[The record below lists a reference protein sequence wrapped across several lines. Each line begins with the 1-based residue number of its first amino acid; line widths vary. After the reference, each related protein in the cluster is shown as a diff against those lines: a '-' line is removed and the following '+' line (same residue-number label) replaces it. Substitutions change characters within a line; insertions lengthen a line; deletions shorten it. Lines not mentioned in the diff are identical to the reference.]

1 MNKQT
6 DVKSGE
12 LRTGAQA
19 AAEKV
24 ELHEMTIA
32 QRELWLGENISK
44 ELSFNIWGYGQV
56 DGPLDV
62 KLLRQAI
69 DAIVEETPALQA
81 HFVEKDGELY
91 QYRAPRTHEPL
102 FTLDLSK
109 EPDPLQAAR
118 RWMVADAALP
128 RRATGEEP
136 FSFYVITLAPQRYV
150 LYRRFHHM
158 ITDGR
163 SAEEVMRR
171 IAAYYNALA
180 SGGVIPEF
188 ANCNF
193 SLLYENDIKYRDS
206 SRFSSDQ
213 AFWREYTAAA
223 PQSLSRRA
231 ILTPDAAMNR
241 NTQLLEKEALDQL
254 QQQADNIGVHRAHI
268 LAAAVALC
276 FYSLT
281 GSEYLN
287 FSMPVTGTRERNSI
301 GMTSNV
307 VPLIIK
313 VEPQLSLAE
322 FIQKVAAEI
331 AKVVRHQLYR
341 GEDIRRDNG
350 ATDSAWFGPSINI
363 VSFDHGD
370 PFWGC
375 RTRWYYGGNIPSGD
389 LQIMLYEDQQANEL
403 DVTFSD
409 ADYANSL
416 GDLDVLQRRFQF
428 ILRALNASTAGTI
441 EALDRQVAAL
451 ADAEAGGSFYTNR
464 RQPPAGGIIRWD
476 RPAEALQRLV
486 SSLSHGAGCAAK
498 MLLAERVLGV
508 TALQAV
514 SDERQAEPGTL
525 LHVEADGWVIAANP
539 GVVRVGPFLRA
550 DGSAQPGDALAQ
562 ACGLSVGL
570 VLPTIN
576 AAEAS
581 LLGAAYGA
589 SADSAA
595 FWQPRLT
602 RYYPA
607 PFPPGPGRQTDLPAR
622 WQATAWQRLEKIAGE
637 QVLAAATLY
646 LARMCNETDFQLG
659 WITPD
664 DRNWG
669 RWAHL
674 SARVLPLQVSVDHT
688 GNFQQ
693 ALAALEQEYSQLR
706 AHADYHPALL
716 TRDADLRAPQ
726 TWPTAVSIVS
736 RRSAQGLQPEDEGV
750 AAIMASG
757 SRAVLQIC
765 KADSAFRWVY
775 DAASVADEQMLRAT
789 QHLLMLLNDAVRAG
803 SHRRTVGEL
812 SLVSE
817 EERAQLL
824 QGLNHT
830 VASHSPTAC
839 LHRLFEAQVKR
850 TPEAI
855 AVTYGD
861 DSLTYAELN
870 TQANRWAHRL
880 VQLGVQP
887 DSLVALC
894 AGRGL
899 PMLVG
904 LLGILKAGGAYVP
917 LDPAYSGE
925 RLQYI
930 LADSAPVLLLAD
942 ELGRQALGDCEVP
955 VLALEQPLR
964 GESDDLQDVG
974 VRPAHLAYVI
984 YTSGSTGKPKGV
996 MVEHR
1001 QVARLFSATNAWF
1014 NFSAADRWCLF
1025 HSFAFD
1031 FSVWEIWGAWL
1042 YGGQLFIVPQAI
1054 ARSAPD
1060 FYHFVCRSGI
1070 TVLNQTPSAFKAFI
1084 QAQAHSEARQQLRE
1098 IVFGG
1103 EMLKPCDLA
1112 PWFARPENR
1121 QTRLINMYGI
1131 TETTVHV
1138 TYRPLSAQD
1147 TAITTSPI
1155 GSRIPDLRLY
1165 LLGADGEPVPMGA
1178 IGELFVGGEGVARGY
1193 LNRPEL
1199 TAERFLDDPFNRAP
1213 GARMYR
1219 TGDLARYLPGGDI
1232 EYLGRNDQQVKIRG
1246 FRIECGEVEAQLST
1260 DPRVRSVAVDAID
1273 DGDGGK
1279 RLVAWVVPAPEAE
1292 RATLAT
1298 GLRQH
1303 LQARLPDYMVPV
1315 AYVWLEALPLTG
1327 NGKLDKRALPVPQVD
1342 AYVRE
1347 AYAPPQGEAENLL
1360 AAIWRELLGI
1370 ERVGRYDHFF
1380 ELGGH
1385 SLMAVRLANRVQQA
1399 GWQLPLQAL
1408 FASPVLHV
1416 LAQALEVAP
1425 AQEPLPI
1432 LPVARDGDLPLS
1444 FAQQRLWFLTQLEGM
1459 SETYHI
1465 PLALRLHGRLDR
1477 QALQHSLDAL
1487 YARHESLRSRFITR
1501 EDRPQVQIL
1510 PANGLPLAFHDLRRH
1525 PAQADKLCRQAAT
1538 QPFDLTQGPLVRA
1551 ALIRLADEEHLFLLT
1566 CHHIVSDGWST
1577 GILLRE
1583 LGALY
1588 GALRRGDADPLPP
1601 LTLQYPDYAAWQRRY
1616 LTPERLAAQAQYWR
1630 ETLIGAPAL
1639 LTLPTDRPRPT
1650 VQSFSGGEV
1659 PIAID
1664 AELTQ
1669 ALRQFSRQHGGT
1681 LFMTVLAAWSLVL
1694 ARMAGQQELV
1704 IGTPEANRGRLET
1717 ESLVGFFVST
1727 LALRID
1733 LRDDPDLPTL
1743 IARIRHTVLTAQ
1755 ENRDLPFE
1763 QVVELVNPPRHL
1775 GYTPLFQVMLAWQ
1788 DGSVRD
1794 IPLPGLQAELAG
1806 LEYSAA
1812 KFDLTLDLAD
1822 TGEGISGTLNF
1833 ATALFDRA
1841 TAERYGVYLVQ
1852 ALRAMTLNSP
1862 RSVSHI
1868 DLLPPAEREH
1878 LLHGWNR
1885 TERDYPL
1892 DQTLAALFEQQV
1904 RRTPHATALVSGTES
1919 LSYAQLNARANRLA
1933 HALIARGV
1941 GPDSRVAV
1949 CAERGL
1955 NMVTAL
1961 FGILKA
1967 GGAYV
1972 PLDPAYPGERLQYI
1986 LQDADPVLLLADAA
2000 GRAALGEP
2008 ATPQLALEAVLPE
2021 TLSAENPAPRAQAS
2035 HLAYVI
2041 YTSGS
2046 TGKPKGA
2053 MNEHRGVVNRLVW
2066 MQEAY
2071 GLTAADTVLQ
2081 KTPFGFDVSVWE
2093 FFWPLMVGARLVMA
2107 KPEGHKD
2114 PDYLSRAIEQYGV
2127 TTLHFVPSML
2137 QSFLADGQAATR
2149 CGQVVRVMCSGEA
2162 LPAALVAEF
2171 YRRLPQAELH
2181 NLYGPTEAA
2190 VDVTAWH
2197 CSREAERVSVPIGR
2211 PIANTRIYL
2220 LDERGQPVP
2229 LGAVGELYIGGVQVA
2244 RGYLNRPELTAE
2256 RFLSDPFA
2264 PGGRMYRTGD
2274 VARYLA
2280 NGDIEYLGRNDQQ
2293 VKIRGFR
2300 IECGEIEAA
2309 LATHP
2314 AVREAVVDA
2323 RAVGDDKRL
2332 VAWVVPAADVAEE
2345 TLAGALRQHVS
2356 AALPDYMVPSAW
2368 VVVAALP
2375 LSPNGKLD
2383 RRALPEP
2390 QGAQSQAAYEAPQ
2403 GEHET
2408 LLAAIWRELLN
2419 VERVGRHDNFFEL
2432 GGHSLLAVKL
2442 MAQLRRA
2449 GWGANVQTLFS
2460 TPTLSALAQAMS
2472 AQGEVDIPENRILPG
2487 GASITPEMLPLAT
2500 LSQPEI
2506 DTVVAQVPGG
2516 VANVQDIYALSPLQE
2531 GILFHHL
2538 LAERGDP
2545 YQLSAVLRF
2554 DSRARLDAW
2563 LAAVQQVIE
2572 RHDILRTAFITQGMS
2587 SPVQVVWRK
2596 AELALSERRFDPADG
2611 PIWRQLAASFDPLQQ
2626 RQDLTRAPLL
2636 NFTVTQEEDGSWCAL
2651 QQWHHLIGDHSTL
2664 AFMEQEI
2671 GEILAGRGA
2680 QLGVAQPFRN
2690 AVAQAR
2696 LALSEAEHE
2705 SFFRDMLADISEPV
2719 LPFGLSDVH
2728 GEGRQIACRYQA
2740 LSSALNLRLRR
2751 QARRLG
2757 VSLASLCHLAWA
2769 QVLASVSGRDAV
2781 VFGTVLL
2788 GRLQGGEGA
2797 ERALGLFINTLPL
2810 RLDIDRRGVETAARE
2825 AHVRLSG
2832 LLAHEHAP
2840 LALAQRC
2847 SGVSPGAPLFSALLN
2862 YRHNNGEAVALPEGV
2877 SLLSA
2882 EERTNY
2888 PFVLSV
2894 EDGGDS
2900 LGVTAQVTETV
2911 DAQRVCDYMVQALSS
2926 LAQALEQAPETPV
2939 CSLAVVPEAER
2950 ELLLHGWNRT
2960 ERDYPLDQTLAAL
2973 FEQQV
2978 RRTPHVTA
2986 LVSGA
2991 ESLSYAQLNARA
3003 NRLAHALIARG
3014 VGPDSR
3020 VAVCAER
3027 GLNMVTALFGILKAG
3042 GAYVP
3047 LDPAYPGERLQYI
3060 LQDADPVLLLAD
3072 AAGRAALGEPV
3083 TPQLALEAALPET
3096 LSAENPAPRAQAS
3109 HLAYVI
3115 YTSGSTG
3122 KPKGAMNEHRGVVN
3136 RLVWMQEAYG
3146 LTAADTVLQKTPFG
3160 FDVSVWEFFW
3170 PLMVG
3175 ARLVMAKPEGHKDP
3189 DYLSRAIEQ
3198 YGVTTLHFVPSM
3210 LQSFLADGQAATR
3223 CGQVVRV
3230 MCSGEALPAALVAE
3244 FYRRLPQAELHNLY
3258 GPTEAAV
3265 DVTAWHCSREADRVS
3280 VPIGRPIA
3288 NTRIYLLDERGQP
3301 VPLGAVGE
3309 LYIGGV
3315 QVARGYL
3322 NRPELTAER
3331 FLSDPFAPGGRMYRT
3346 GDVARYLANG
3356 DIEYLGRND
3365 QQVKI
3370 RGFRIECGEIEA
3382 VLATHPA
3389 VREAVVDARAVGDDK
3404 RLVAWVVPAAGVAE
3418 ETLAGALRQH
3428 VSAALPDYMV
3438 PSAWVV
3444 VAALPLSPN
3453 GKLDR
3458 RALPEPQ
3465 GAQSQVAY
3473 EAPQGEHETLLAA
3486 IWRELLNVE
3495 RVGRH
3500 DNFFELGGHSLLA
3513 VRLTNRLQQME
3524 WQLPLQVLFANPT
3537 LLALAQQLRRTDE
3550 ALPPIEA
3557 MPRGAALPLSFA
3569 QQRLWFLTQLEGLSE
3584 TYHIPLALS
3593 LRGELD
3599 LPAWRQS
3606 LDALY
3611 ARHEALRSRFVTVEG
3626 QPQAH
3631 ILPADAL
3638 PLTVH
3643 DLRGRQDAQSQ
3654 ARQLAQRLTEAPF
3667 DLTQGPLVRAALIRL
3682 ADEEHLFLLTC
3693 HHIISDGWSTGILL
3707 RDLGALYGALRRGD
3721 ADPLPPLTLQYAD
3734 YAAWQ
3739 RRYLTPERLA
3749 AQAQYWRET
3758 LSDAPALLTLPTDR
3772 PRPTVQSFSGGEVP
3786 IAIDAELTQALRQ
3799 FSRQHGGTLFM
3810 TVLAAWSLV
3819 LARMAGQQELV
3830 IGTPEANRGRLE
3842 TESLVGFF
3850 VSTLAL
3856 RIDLRDDPDLP
3867 TLIARIRHTVL
3878 AARENRDLPFE
3889 QVVELV
3895 NPPRHLGY
3903 TPLFQVMLAWQDG
3916 SVRDISLPGLQAES
3930 AELGYQIAKYDLT
3943 LDLAERDEQI
3953 SGTLNFAT
3961 ALFDRTT
3968 AERYGV
3974 YLVQMLRAMATNA
3987 TQPASHLDLLPAAE
4001 RELLLYDW
4009 NRTAEV
4015 YPAQSCAH
4023 VLFEQWA
4030 QRTPDAVAVVNDRDS
4045 LSYAQLNAHANQLA
4059 HQLIAQGVR
4068 PGDRVATSLER
4079 SVSLVIAQLAILK
4092 AGGAYVPLDPHLP
4105 VARQAWIIGDSGAS
4119 LILCD
4124 RDIDREIAGEIACLR
4139 IDRLRQNPTHD
4150 PAVPRAGGAPAYIM
4164 YTSGSTGTPK
4174 GVMVTHQGILRLAIN
4189 NRFASFERGDRFA
4202 FAANPA
4208 FDASTLEMWG
4218 ALLNGA
4224 SLAIIAPEVLTEAEA
4239 LAAALVRQGINVLFL
4254 TTSLFNQYAHSIAA
4268 TLAQLKYLLS
4278 GGEAADPHAF
4288 ARMLKEAGP
4297 VRLIN
4302 AYGPTE
4308 CTVFATTATIE
4319 RVDPWQRLPIGR
4331 PIGNTRI
4338 YLLDEHGQPVPLG
4351 ATGEIYIAGPGVA
4364 LGYLNRAE
4372 LTAERFLADPFN
4384 PGERMYRTGDLA
4396 RYLAD
4401 GNIDYLGRNDRQV
4414 KIRGFRIECG
4424 EIEARV
4430 AGHPAV
4436 REAVV
4441 DVLGEAD
4448 NKRLVAWVVP
4458 EADADRQTLA
4468 VTLRQYLAG
4477 MLPEFMLPAAWVA
4490 LDTLPLTPNGKLD
4503 RRALPEPQEDAYVR
4517 EVYAEPEG
4525 ELETLLAG
4533 IWRELLGIER
4543 VGRHDNFFELGGHS
4557 LLAVKLMAQLRR
4569 VGLSAGVQ
4577 TLFTAPTLSTL
4588 AQTLVTQQEVSV
4600 PANGILPG
4608 CVAITPEM
4616 LPLATLSQP
4625 EIDAVVAQVPG
4636 GVANVQ
4642 DIYALSPLQEG
4653 ILFHHLL
4660 AERGDPYQLSAVLRF
4675 DSRARLDAWL
4685 AAMQQVIDR
4694 HDILRTAFITQGV
4707 SSPVQVVWRKA
4718 QLSLRELRLNP
4729 AEGEIGSRLTALFD
4743 PRRVRPDLTR
4753 APLLSFVA
4761 AQGEEGSWCVLQQ
4774 WHHLI
4779 GDHSTL
4785 AVMQEEINL
4794 ILAGRGD
4801 ELAKAPPFR
4810 NAVAQARLGVSK
4822 AEHERFFRTMLADIS
4837 EPVLPFGLSDV
4848 HGEGRDISTAHLA
4861 LPPALNQ
4868 QLRRQARR
4876 LGVSLA
4882 SLCHLA
4888 WAQVLARATGRDE
4901 VVFGTVLLGRMQAGD
4916 GAERALGLFINT
4928 LPLRLDVNEVG
4939 AESAVL
4945 QAHIRLS
4952 GLLAHEHAPLALAQR
4967 CSGVAA
4973 GTPLFSAL
4981 LNYRHNSGE
4990 DTALPTGVTL
5000 LDSQERTNYPFV
5012 LSVEDGGDSLGL
5024 TAQVRQPIEAQRVCG
5039 YMAQALSTL
5048 AQALEQAPQTPVC
5061 ELEVMPDEEYAM
5073 QLCRWNH
5080 TAEAYPA
5087 DTCVHELFEQ
5097 QARLTPQAIALIQ
5110 DAQRLSYAQLNARA
5124 NRLAHRLIERGVQPG
5139 DRVAVRLARSIEL
5152 VCAQLAVI
5160 KAGAAYVP
5168 IDPQLPAARQ
5178 AWIADDSGACLMLT
5192 DAIGDEEIPQ
5202 LTVEDRE
5209 AEDHNGNPALRVSSG
5224 ATAYIMY
5231 TSGST
5236 GTPKGVMTPH
5246 QGITRLVRNNRYAAF
5261 DADDRIAFAANPAF
5275 DASTMEVWAALLNGG
5290 ALVVIAPEVMME
5302 AERLAAELQRHR
5314 ITTLFLTTALF
5325 NQYVHSISGALAQLK
5340 YLISGGEKE
5349 DPGAY
5354 ARLLQERG
5362 PVHLIHAYGPTETT
5376 TFATTARIE
5385 RAEGEAR
5392 LPIGKPIG
5400 NTRAYLLDAR
5410 GRPVPMGAV
5419 GELHIGGV
5427 GVALGYLNRPELT
5440 AQRFLSDPFNPV
5452 GGGRMYRT
5460 GDLARYLPDGSLEYQ
5475 GRCDQQI
5482 KLRGFRI
5489 EPGEIEG
5496 QLAASP
5502 WVREAVVQVCS
5513 TEHHP
5518 RLVAWIVPTADVDHS
5533 ALQGQLR
5540 AYLSER
5546 LPEYMV
5552 PSAYVWLDALP
5563 LTANGKLDRRAL
5575 PEPERAAVGTREYAA
5590 PQGETE
5596 TTLARVWCEL
5606 LEIGQIGRHDNFF
5619 ELGGHSL
5626 LAVRLSSQLRQQ
5638 GITLPV
5644 QAIFNHPILAELAEQ
5659 IDRRTAEAPLRKAV
5673 PARSSGSRPP
5683 LFFVPTGFGDHSYV
5697 FELAKEIDE
5706 TFPVYA
5712 VPWPA
5717 VEEKPATMSDMAA
5730 SAVALIREVQ
5740 PQGPYHLA
5748 GYSSGGV
5755 LAYAIAEQLQSAG
5768 EAVAFLGLIDTL
5780 RPVEAMH
5787 SPVQLLLNW
5796 VESTQERPD
5805 PQFCQQLAEL
5815 PLPEAIAAV
5824 QRAGIKTQREEV
5836 ADEAALWQQRH
5847 HYAKLVEATLVQPA
5861 SLKIHL
5867 FKAKQEQ
5874 VSVNSQNAQFQAYWQ
5889 RIKQAGY
5896 CREDASALGW
5906 DKLLPPATVR
5916 VSQVNGDHV
5925 SMMEHP
5931 VHRREL
5937 GQHFN
5942 LALRELG
5949 QA

>member
-12 LRTGAQA
+12 FRTGAQA

-409 ADYANSL
+409 AAYANSL

-498 MLLAERVLGV
+498 ILLAERVLGV

-550 DGSAQPGDALAQ
+550 DGSVQPGDALAQ
-562 ACGLSVGL
+562 ACGLSVGS

-607 PFPPGPGRQTDLPAR
+607 PFPPGPGRQADLPAR

-765 KADSAFRWVY
+765 KADGAFRWVY

-830 VASHSPTAC
+830 VASHSPAVC
-839 LHRLFEAQVKR
+839 LHRLFEAQVRR

-955 VLALEQPLR
+955 VLALEQPLT
-964 GESDDLQDVG
+964 GESGDLQDVG

-1103 EMLKPCDLA
+1103 EMLKPSDLV

-1178 IGELFVGGEGVARGY
+1178 IGELYVGGEGVARGY

-1303 LQARLPDYMVPV
+1303 LQARLPDYMVPM

-1360 AAIWRELLGI
+1360 AAIWRELLGV

-1432 LPVARDGDLPLS
+1432 LPVARDGELPLS

-1525 PAQADKLCRQAAT
+1525 PAQADTLCRQAAT

-1588 GALRRGDADPLPP
+1588 GAFRRGDADPLPLP
-1601 LTLQYPDYAAWQRRY
+1601 TLQYPDYAAWQRRY

-1630 ETLIGAPAL
+1630 ETLSGAPAL

-1868 DLLPPAEREH
+1868 DLLPLAEREH

-1904 RRTPHATALVSGTES
+1904 RRTPDATALVSGAES

-2008 ATPQLALEAVLPE
+2008 ATPHLALEAALPD
-2021 TLSAENPAPRAQAS
+2021 TLSAENPERRAQAS

-2197 CSREAERVSVPIGR
+2197 CSREADRVSVPIGR

-2220 LDERGQPVP
+2220 LDEHGQPVP

-2256 RFLSDPFA
+2256 RFLADPFA

-2300 IECGEIEAA
+2300 IECGEIEAV

-2332 VAWVVPAADVAEE
+2332 VAWVVPAAGVAEE

-2375 LSPNGKLD
+2375 LSPNGKLE

-2419 VERVGRHDNFFEL
+2419 VEQVGRHDNFFEL

-2472 AQGEVDIPENRILPG
+2472 AQGEIDIPENRILPG

-2506 DTVVAQVPGG
+2506 DAVVAQVPGG

-2563 LAAVQQVIE
+2563 LAAMQQVID

-2611 PIWRQLAASFDPLQQ
+2611 PIWQQLAASFDPLQQ

-2705 SFFRDMLADISEPV
+2705 SFFRDMLADIREPV

-2978 RRTPHVTA
+2978 RRTPDATA

-3072 AAGRAALGEPV
+3072 AAGRAALGEPA
-3083 TPQLALEAALPET
+3083 TPHLALEAALPDT
-3096 LSAENPAPRAQAS
+3096 LSAENPERRAQAS

-3230 MCSGEALPAALVAE
+3230 MCSGEALSAALVAE

-3288 NTRIYLLDERGQP
+3288 NTRIYLLDEHGQP

-3331 FLSDPFAPGGRMYRT
+3331 FLADPFAPGGRMYRT

-3465 GAQSQVAY
+3465 GAQSQAAY

-3495 RVGRH
+3495 QVGRH

-3513 VRLTNRLQQME
+3513 VRLTNRLQQVE
-3524 WQLPLQVLFANPT
+3524 WQLPLQTLFANPT

-3693 HHIISDGWSTGILL
+3693 HHIVSDGWSTGILL
-3707 RDLGALYGALRRGD
+3707 RELGALYGAFRRSD
-3721 ADPLPPLTLQYAD
+3721 VDPLPPLTLQYPD

-3961 ALFDRTT
+3961 ALFDRAT

-3974 YLVQMLRAMATNA
+3974 YLVQVLRAMATNA
-3987 TQPASHLDLLPAAE
+3987 TQPASHLELLPAAE
-4001 RELLLYDW
+4001 RELLLYGW

-4015 YPAQSCAH
+4015 YPAQSSAH

-4092 AGGAYVPLDPHLP
+4092 AGAAYVPLDPHLP

-4124 RDIDREIAGEIACLR
+4124 RDLDREIAGEIACLR
-4139 IDRLRQNPTHD
+4139 VDRLRQNPTHD
-4150 PAVPRAGGAPAYIM
+4150 PAVPRAGDAPAYIM

-4254 TTSLFNQYAHSIAA
+4254 TTSLFNQYVHSIAA

-4302 AYGPTE
+4302 GYGPTE

-4338 YLLDEHGQPVPLG
+4338 YLLDAHGQPVPLG

-4396 RYLAD
+4396 RYLPD

-4448 NKRLVAWVVP
+4448 TKRLVAWVVP

-4533 IWRELLGIER
+4533 IWRELLGLER

-4636 GVANVQ
+4636 GVANIQ

-4718 QLSLRELRLNP
+4718 ELSLRELRLNP

-4822 AEHERFFRTMLADIS
+4822 AEHEQFFRTMLADID
-4837 EPVLPFGLSDV
+4837 EPSLPFGLSDV

-4861 LPPALNQ
+4861 LPHTLNQ

-5039 YMAQALSTL
+5039 YMAQALSAL

-5061 ELEVMPDEEYAM
+5061 ELEVMPDEEYAL

-5097 QARLTPQAIALIQ
+5097 QARQTPQAIALIQ

-5192 DAIGDEEIPQ
+5192 DAVGDESIPQ

-5209 AEDHNGNPALRVSSG
+5209 AEGHDGNPALRVSSG

-5489 EPGEIEG
+5489 EPGEIEV

-5518 RLVAWIVPTADVDHS
+5518 RLVAWIVPTADADRSV
-5533 ALQGQLR
+5533 LQGQLR

-5644 QAIFNHPILAELAEQ
+5644 QAIFNHPILAELAER

-5780 RPVEAMH
+5780 RPVAAMH

-5889 RIKQAGY
+5889 KIKQAGY

>member
-607 PFPPGPGRQTDLPAR
+607 PFPPGPGRQADLPAR

-880 VQLGVQP
+880 VLLGVQP

-1566 CHHIVSDGWST
+1566 CHHIISDGWST

-2197 CSREAERVSVPIGR
+2197 CSREADRVSVPIGR

-2332 VAWVVPAADVAEE
+2332 VAWVVPAAGVAEE

-2408 LLAAIWRELLN
+2408 LLAAIWRDLLN
-2419 VERVGRHDNFFEL
+2419 VEQVGRHDNFFEL

-2472 AQGEVDIPENRILPG
+2472 AQGEIDIPENRILPG

-2506 DTVVAQVPGG
+2506 DAVVAQVPGG

-2563 LAAVQQVIE
+2563 LAAMQQVID

-2611 PIWRQLAASFDPLQQ
+2611 PIWQQLAASFDPLQQ

-2705 SFFRDMLADISEPV
+2705 SFFRDMLADIREPV

-2978 RRTPHVTA
+2978 RRTPDATA

-3072 AAGRAALGEPV
+3072 AAGRAALGEPA
-3083 TPQLALEAALPET
+3083 TPQLALEAALPDT
-3096 LSAENPAPRAQAS
+3096 LSAENPERRAQAS

-3265 DVTAWHCSREADRVS
+3265 DVTAWHCSREAERVS

-3382 VLATHPA
+3382 ALATHPA

-3404 RLVAWVVPAAGVAE
+3404 RLVAWVVPAADVAE

-3465 GAQSQVAY
+3465 GAQSQAAY

-3867 TLIARIRHTVL
+3867 TLIARIRHAVL

-3961 ALFDRTT
+3961 ALFDRAT

-3974 YLVQMLRAMATNA
+3974 YLVQVLRAMATNA

-4001 RELLLYDW
+4001 RELLLYGW

-4023 VLFEQWA
+4023 VLFEQWV

-4092 AGGAYVPLDPHLP
+4092 AGAAYVPLDPHLP

-4239 LAAALVRQGINVLFL
+4239 LAAALARQGINVLFL

-4718 QLSLRELRLNP
+4718 ELSLRELRLNP
-4729 AEGEIGSRLTALFD
+4729 EEGEIGSRLTALFD

-4822 AEHERFFRTMLADIS
+4822 AEHERFFRTMLADID
-4837 EPVLPFGLSDV
+4837 EPSLPFGLSDV

-5039 YMAQALSTL
+5039 YMAQALSAL

-5061 ELEVMPDEEYAM
+5061 ELEVMPDEEYAL

-5097 QARLTPQAIALIQ
+5097 QARQTPQAIALIQ

-5139 DRVAVRLARSIEL
+5139 DRIAVRLARSIEL

>member
-576 AAEAS
+576 SAEAS

-1155 GSRIPDLRLY
+1155 GSRIPDLRMY

-1178 IGELFVGGEGVARGY
+1178 IGELYVGGEGVARGY

-1279 RLVAWVVPAPEAE
+1279 RLVAWVVPAQEAE

-1360 AAIWRELLGI
+1360 AAIWRELLGV

-1525 PAQADKLCRQAAT
+1525 PAQADTLCRQAAT

-1566 CHHIVSDGWST
+1566 CHHIISDGWST

-1664 AELTQ
+1664 AGLTQ

-1892 DQTLAALFEQQV
+1892 DQTLTALFEQQV
-1904 RRTPHATALVSGTES
+1904 HRTPDATALVSGTES

-2008 ATPQLALEAVLPE
+2008 VTPQLALEAALPE

-2197 CSREAERVSVPIGR
+2197 CSREADRVSVPIGR

-2256 RFLSDPFA
+2256 RFLADPFA

-2332 VAWVVPAADVAEE
+2332 VAWVVPAAGVAEE

-2506 DTVVAQVPGG
+2506 DAVVAQVPGG

-2563 LAAVQQVIE
+2563 LAAMQQVID

-3331 FLSDPFAPGGRMYRT
+3331 FLADPFAPGGRMYRT

-3382 VLATHPA
+3382 ALATHPA

-3465 GAQSQVAY
+3465 GAQSQAAY

-3707 RDLGALYGALRRGD
+3707 RELGALYGALRRGD
-3721 ADPLPPLTLQYAD
+3721 ADPLPPLTLQYPD

-3758 LSDAPALLTLPTDR
+3758 LIGAPALLTLPTDR

-3786 IAIDAELTQALRQ
+3786 IAIDAGLTQALRQ

-3878 AARENRDLPFE
+3878 TAQENRDLPFE

-5202 LTVEDRE
+5202 LAVEDRE

-5489 EPGEIEG
+5489 EPGEIEV

-5518 RLVAWIVPTADVDHS
+5518 RLVAWIVPTADVDRS

-5540 AYLSER
+5540 TYLSER

-5644 QAIFNHPILAELAEQ
+5644 QAIFNHPILAELAER

-5673 PARSSGSRPP
+5673 PARSSGRRPP

>member
-136 FSFYVITLAPQRYV
+136 FSFYVITLAPQCYV

-514 SDERQAEPGTL
+514 SDEPQAEPGTL

-562 ACGLSVGL
+562 ACGLSVGS

-607 PFPPGPGRQTDLPAR
+607 PFPPGPGRQADLPAR

-716 TRDADLRAPQ
+716 TRDADLRASQ

-765 KADSAFRWVY
+765 KADGAFRWVY

-870 TQANRWAHRL
+870 TQANRWAHWL

-955 VLALEQPLR
+955 VLALEQPLT

-1178 IGELFVGGEGVARGY
+1178 IGELYVGGEGVARGY

-1260 DPRVRSVAVDAID
+1260 DLRVRSVAVDAID

-1360 AAIWRELLGI
+1360 AAIWRELLGV

-1416 LAQALEVAP
+1416 LAQTLEVAP

-1432 LPVARDGDLPLS
+1432 LPVARDGELPLS
-1444 FAQQRLWFLTQLEGM
+1444 FAQQRLWFLTQLKGM

-1525 PAQADKLCRQAAT
+1525 PAQADTLCRQAAT

-2008 ATPQLALEAVLPE
+2008 ATPQLALEAALPE

-2506 DTVVAQVPGG
+2506 DAVVAQVPGG

-2563 LAAVQQVIE
+2563 LAAMQQVID

-2769 QVLASVSGRDAV
+2769 QVLASVSGRDSV

-2900 LGVTAQVTETV
+2900 LGLTAQVTETV

-2978 RRTPHVTA
+2978 RRTPDATA

-3072 AAGRAALGEPV
+3072 AAGRAALGEPA

-3331 FLSDPFAPGGRMYRT
+3331 FLADPFAPGGRMYRT

-3404 RLVAWVVPAAGVAE
+3404 RLVAWVVPAADVAE
-3418 ETLAGALRQH
+3418 EALAGALRQH

-3444 VAALPLSPN
+3444 VVALPLSPN

-3465 GAQSQVAY
+3465 GAQSQAAY

-3593 LRGELD
+3593 LRGELA

-3606 LDALY
+3606 LDVLY

-3667 DLTQGPLVRAALIRL
+3667 DLTQGLLVRAALIRL

-3707 RDLGALYGALRRGD
+3707 RELGALYGALRRGD

-3867 TLIARIRHTVL
+3867 TLIARIRHAVL

-3961 ALFDRTT
+3961 ALFDRAT

-3974 YLVQMLRAMATNA
+3974 YLVQVLRAMATNA
-3987 TQPASHLDLLPAAE
+3987 TQPASHLDLLPVAE
-4001 RELLLYDW
+4001 RELLLYGW

-4015 YPAQSCAH
+4015 YPAQSSAH

-4092 AGGAYVPLDPHLP
+4092 AGAAYVPLDPHLP
-4105 VARQAWIIGDSGAS
+4105 VARQAWIIGDSGAL

-4150 PAVPRAGGAPAYIM
+4150 PAVARAGDAPAYIM

-4441 DVLGEAD
+4441 DVLGEVD

-4718 QLSLRELRLNP
+4718 ELSLRELRLNP

-4822 AEHERFFRTMLADIS
+4822 AEHERFFRTMLADID
-4837 EPVLPFGLSDV
+4837 EPSLPFGLSDV

-4861 LPPALNQ
+4861 LPHALNQ

-5039 YMAQALSTL
+5039 YMAQALSAL

-5061 ELEVMPDEEYAM
+5061 ELEVMPDEEYAL

-5489 EPGEIEG
+5489 EPGEIEV

-5518 RLVAWIVPTADVDHS
+5518 RLVAWIVPTADVDRS

-5644 QAIFNHPILAELAEQ
+5644 QAIFNHPILAELAER

>member
-550 DGSAQPGDALAQ
+550 DGSAQPGDALAL
-562 ACGLSVGL
+562 ACGLSVGS

-607 PFPPGPGRQTDLPAR
+607 PFPPGPGRQADLPAR

-716 TRDADLRAPQ
+716 TRDADLRASQ

-765 KADSAFRWVY
+765 KADGAFRWVY

-1178 IGELFVGGEGVARGY
+1178 IGELYVGGEGVARGY

-1360 AAIWRELLGI
+1360 AAIWRELLGV

-1425 AQEPLPI
+1425 AQEPQPI
-1432 LPVARDGDLPLS
+1432 LPVARDGELPLS

-1525 PAQADKLCRQAAT
+1525 PAQADTLCRQAAT

-1868 DLLPPAEREH
+1868 DLLPLAEREH

-1904 RRTPHATALVSGTES
+1904 RRTP
-1919 LSYAQLNARANRLA
+1919 NA
-1933 HALIARGV
+1933 
-1941 GPDSRVAV
+1941 
-1949 CAERGL
+1949 
-1955 NMVTAL
+1955 
-1961 FGILKA
+1961 
-1967 GGAYV
+1967 
-1972 PLDPAYPGERLQYI
+1972 
-1986 LQDADPVLLLADAA
+1986 
-2000 GRAALGEP
+2000 
-2008 ATPQLALEAVLPE
+2008 
-2021 TLSAENPAPRAQAS
+2021 
-2035 HLAYVI
+2035 
-2041 YTSGS
+2041 
-2046 TGKPKGA
+2046 
-2053 MNEHRGVVNRLVW
+2053 
-2066 MQEAY
+2066 
-2071 GLTAADTVLQ
+2071 
-2081 KTPFGFDVSVWE
+2081 
-2093 FFWPLMVGARLVMA
+2093 
-2107 KPEGHKD
+2107 
-2114 PDYLSRAIEQYGV
+2114 
-2127 TTLHFVPSML
+2127 
-2137 QSFLADGQAATR
+2137 
-2149 CGQVVRVMCSGEA
+2149 
-2162 LPAALVAEF
+2162 
-2171 YRRLPQAELH
+2171 
-2181 NLYGPTEAA
+2181 
-2190 VDVTAWH
+2190 
-2197 CSREAERVSVPIGR
+2197 
-2211 PIANTRIYL
+2211 
-2220 LDERGQPVP
+2220 
-2229 LGAVGELYIGGVQVA
+2229 
-2244 RGYLNRPELTAE
+2244 
-2256 RFLSDPFA
+2256 
-2264 PGGRMYRTGD
+2264 
-2274 VARYLA
+2274 
-2280 NGDIEYLGRNDQQ
+2280 
-2293 VKIRGFR
+2293 
-2300 IECGEIEAA
+2300 
-2309 LATHP
+2309 
-2314 AVREAVVDA
+2314 
-2323 RAVGDDKRL
+2323 
-2332 VAWVVPAADVAEE
+2332 
-2345 TLAGALRQHVS
+2345 
-2356 AALPDYMVPSAW
+2356 
-2368 VVVAALP
+2368 
-2375 LSPNGKLD
+2375 
-2383 RRALPEP
+2383 
-2390 QGAQSQAAYEAPQ
+2390 
-2403 GEHET
+2403 
-2408 LLAAIWRELLN
+2408 
-2419 VERVGRHDNFFEL
+2419 
-2432 GGHSLLAVKL
+2432 
-2442 MAQLRRA
+2442 
-2449 GWGANVQTLFS
+2449 
-2460 TPTLSALAQAMS
+2460 
-2472 AQGEVDIPENRILPG
+2472 
-2487 GASITPEMLPLAT
+2487 
-2500 LSQPEI
+2500 
-2506 DTVVAQVPGG
+2506 
-2516 VANVQDIYALSPLQE
+2516 
-2531 GILFHHL
+2531 
-2538 LAERGDP
+2538 
-2545 YQLSAVLRF
+2545 
-2554 DSRARLDAW
+2554 
-2563 LAAVQQVIE
+2563 
-2572 RHDILRTAFITQGMS
+2572 
-2587 SPVQVVWRK
+2587 
-2596 AELALSERRFDPADG
+2596 
-2611 PIWRQLAASFDPLQQ
+2611 
-2626 RQDLTRAPLL
+2626 
-2636 NFTVTQEEDGSWCAL
+2636 
-2651 QQWHHLIGDHSTL
+2651 
-2664 AFMEQEI
+2664 
-2671 GEILAGRGA
+2671 
-2680 QLGVAQPFRN
+2680 
-2690 AVAQAR
+2690 
-2696 LALSEAEHE
+2696 
-2705 SFFRDMLADISEPV
+2705 
-2719 LPFGLSDVH
+2719 
-2728 GEGRQIACRYQA
+2728 
-2740 LSSALNLRLRR
+2740 
-2751 QARRLG
+2751 
-2757 VSLASLCHLAWA
+2757 
-2769 QVLASVSGRDAV
+2769 
-2781 VFGTVLL
+2781 
-2788 GRLQGGEGA
+2788 
-2797 ERALGLFINTLPL
+2797 
-2810 RLDIDRRGVETAARE
+2810 
-2825 AHVRLSG
+2825 
-2832 LLAHEHAP
+2832 
-2840 LALAQRC
+2840 
-2847 SGVSPGAPLFSALLN
+2847 
-2862 YRHNNGEAVALPEGV
+2862 
-2877 SLLSA
+2877 
-2882 EERTNY
+2882 
-2888 PFVLSV
+2888 
-2894 EDGGDS
+2894 
-2900 LGVTAQVTETV
+2900 
-2911 DAQRVCDYMVQALSS
+2911 
-2926 LAQALEQAPETPV
+2926 
-2939 CSLAVVPEAER
+2939 
-2950 ELLLHGWNRT
+2950 
-2960 ERDYPLDQTLAAL
+2960 
-2973 FEQQV
+2973 
-2978 RRTPHVTA
+2978 TA

-3382 VLATHPA
+3382 ALATHPA

-3404 RLVAWVVPAAGVAE
+3404 RLVAWVVPAADVAE

-3465 GAQSQVAY
+3465 GAQSQAAYEAPQGEHETLLAAIWRELLNVERVGRHDNFFELGGHSLLAVKLMAQLRRAGWGANVQTLFSTPTLSALAQAMSAQGEVDIPENRILPGGASITPEMLPLATLSQPEIDAVVAQVPGGVANVQDIYALSPLQEGILFHHLLAERGDPYQLSAVLRFDSRARLDAWLAAMQQVIDRHDILRTAFITQGMSSPVQVVWRKAELALSERRFDPADGPIWRQLAASFDPLQQRQDLTRAPLLNFTVTQEEDGSWCALQKWHHLIGDHSTLAFMEQEIGEILAGRGAQLGVAQPFRNAVAQARLALSEAEHESFFRDMLADIREPVLPFGLSDVHGEGRQIACRYQALSSALNLRLRQQARRLGVSLASLCHLAWAQVLASVSGRDAVVFGTVLLGRLQGGEGAERALGLFINTLPLRLDIDRRGVETAAREAHVRLSGLLAHEHAPLALAQRCSGVSPGAPLFSALLNYRHNNGEAVALPEGVSLLSAEERTNYPFVLSVEDGGDSLGVTAQVTETVDAQRVCDYMVQALSSLAQALEQAPETPVCSLAVVPEAERELLLHGWNRTERDYPLDQTLAALFEQQVRRTPHATALVSGAESLSYAQLNARANRLAHALIARGVGPDSRVAVCAERGLNMVTALFGILKAGGAYVPLDPAYPGERLQYILQDADPVLLLADAAGRAALGEPVTPQLALEAALPETLSTENPAPRAQASHLAYVIYTSGSTGKPKGAMNEHRGVVNRLVWMQEAYGLTAADTVLQKTPFGFDVSVWEFFWPLMVGARLVMAKPEGHKDPDYLSRAIEQYGVTTLHFVPSMLQSFLADGQAATRCGQVVRVMCSGEALPAALVAEFYRRLPQAELHNLYGPTEAAVDVTAWHCSREADRVSVPIGRPIANTRIYLLDERGQPVPLGAVGELYIGGVQVARGYLNRPELTAERFLSDPFAPGGRMYRTGDVARYLANGDIEYLGRNDQQVKIRGFRIECGEIEAALATHPAVREAVVDARAVGDDKRLVAWVVPAADVAEETLAGALRQHVSAALPDYMVPSAWVVVAALPLSPNGKLDRRALPEPQGAQSQAAY

-3707 RDLGALYGALRRGD
+3707 RELGALYGALRRGD

-3930 AELGYQIAKYDLT
+3930 AELGYQIAKYDFT

-3961 ALFDRTT
+3961 ALFDRAT

-3974 YLVQMLRAMATNA
+3974 YLVQVLRAMATNA

-4001 RELLLYDW
+4001 RELLLYGW

-4015 YPAQSCAH
+4015 YPAQSSAH

-4059 HQLIAQGVR
+4059 HQFIAQGVR

-4124 RDIDREIAGEIACLR
+4124 RDIDREIAGEIVCLR

-4239 LAAALVRQGINVLFL
+4239 LAAALARQGINVLFL

-4396 RYLAD
+4396 RYLPD

-4822 AEHERFFRTMLADIS
+4822 AEHERFFRTMLADID
-4837 EPVLPFGLSDV
+4837 EPSLPFGLSDV

-5039 YMAQALSTL
+5039 YMAQALSAL

-5061 ELEVMPDEEYAM
+5061 ELEVMPDEEYAL

-5489 EPGEIEG
+5489 EPGEIEV

-5518 RLVAWIVPTADVDHS
+5518 RLVAWIVPTADVDRS

-5540 AYLSER
+5540 VYLSER

-5575 PEPERAAVGTREYAA
+5575 PEPERAAVGIREYAA

-5644 QAIFNHPILAELAEQ
+5644 QAIFNHPILTELAER

>member
-136 FSFYVITLAPQRYV
+136 FSFYVITLAPQCYV

-514 SDERQAEPGTL
+514 SDEPQAEPGTL

-562 ACGLSVGL
+562 ACGLSVGS

-607 PFPPGPGRQTDLPAR
+607 PFPPGPGRQADLPAR

-716 TRDADLRAPQ
+716 TRDADLRASQ

-765 KADSAFRWVY
+765 KADGAFRWVY

-870 TQANRWAHRL
+870 TQANRWAHWL

-955 VLALEQPLR
+955 VLALEQPLT

-1178 IGELFVGGEGVARGY
+1178 IGELYVGGEGVARGY

-1260 DPRVRSVAVDAID
+1260 DLRVRSVAVDAID

-1360 AAIWRELLGI
+1360 AAIWRELLGV

-1416 LAQALEVAP
+1416 LAQTLEVAP

-1432 LPVARDGDLPLS
+1432 LPVARDGELPLS
-1444 FAQQRLWFLTQLEGM
+1444 FAQQRLWFLTQLKGM

-1525 PAQADKLCRQAAT
+1525 PAQADTLCRQAAT

-2008 ATPQLALEAVLPE
+2008 ATPQLALEAALPE

-2506 DTVVAQVPGG
+2506 DAVVAQVPGG

-2563 LAAVQQVIE
+2563 LAAMQQVID

-2769 QVLASVSGRDAV
+2769 QVLASVSGRDSV

-2900 LGVTAQVTETV
+2900 LGLTAQVTETV

-2978 RRTPHVTA
+2978 RRTPDATA

-3072 AAGRAALGEPV
+3072 AAGRAALGEPA

-3223 CGQVVRV
+3223 CGQ
-3230 MCSGEALPAALVAE
+3230 
-3244 FYRRLPQAELHNLY
+3244 
-3258 GPTEAAV
+3258 
-3265 DVTAWHCSREADRVS
+3265 
-3280 VPIGRPIA
+3280 
-3288 NTRIYLLDERGQP
+3288 
-3301 VPLGAVGE
+3301 
-3309 LYIGGV
+3309 
-3315 QVARGYL
+3315 
-3322 NRPELTAER
+3322 
-3331 FLSDPFAPGGRMYRT
+3331 
-3346 GDVARYLANG
+3346 
-3356 DIEYLGRND
+3356 
-3365 QQVKI
+3365 
-3370 RGFRIECGEIEA
+3370 
-3382 VLATHPA
+3382 
-3389 VREAVVDARAVGDDK
+3389 
-3404 RLVAWVVPAAGVAE
+3404 
-3418 ETLAGALRQH
+3418 
-3428 VSAALPDYMV
+3428 
-3438 PSAWVV
+3438 
-3444 VAALPLSPN
+3444 
-3453 GKLDR
+3453 
-3458 RALPEPQ
+3458 
-3465 GAQSQVAY
+3465 
-3473 EAPQGEHETLLAA
+3473 
-3486 IWRELLNVE
+3486 
-3495 RVGRH
+3495 
-3500 DNFFELGGHSLLA
+3500 
-3513 VRLTNRLQQME
+3513 
-3524 WQLPLQVLFANPT
+3524 
-3537 LLALAQQLRRTDE
+3537 
-3550 ALPPIEA
+3550 
-3557 MPRGAALPLSFA
+3557 
-3569 QQRLWFLTQLEGLSE
+3569 
-3584 TYHIPLALS
+3584 
-3593 LRGELD
+3593 
-3599 LPAWRQS
+3599 
-3606 LDALY
+3606 
-3611 ARHEALRSRFVTVEG
+3611 
-3626 QPQAH
+3626 
-3631 ILPADAL
+3631 
-3638 PLTVH
+3638 
-3643 DLRGRQDAQSQ
+3643 
-3654 ARQLAQRLTEAPF
+3654 
-3667 DLTQGPLVRAALIRL
+3667 
-3682 ADEEHLFLLTC
+3682 
-3693 HHIISDGWSTGILL
+3693 
-3707 RDLGALYGALRRGD
+3707 
-3721 ADPLPPLTLQYAD
+3721 
-3734 YAAWQ
+3734 
-3739 RRYLTPERLA
+3739 
-3749 AQAQYWRET
+3749 
-3758 LSDAPALLTLPTDR
+3758 
-3772 PRPTVQSFSGGEVP
+3772 
-3786 IAIDAELTQALRQ
+3786 
-3799 FSRQHGGTLFM
+3799 
-3810 TVLAAWSLV
+3810 
-3819 LARMAGQQELV
+3819 
-3830 IGTPEANRGRLE
+3830 
-3842 TESLVGFF
+3842 
-3850 VSTLAL
+3850 
-3856 RIDLRDDPDLP
+3856 
-3867 TLIARIRHTVL
+3867 
-3878 AARENRDLPFE
+3878 
-3889 QVVELV
+3889 
-3895 NPPRHLGY
+3895 
-3903 TPLFQVMLAWQDG
+3903 
-3916 SVRDISLPGLQAES
+3916 
-3930 AELGYQIAKYDLT
+3930 
-3943 LDLAERDEQI
+3943 
-3953 SGTLNFAT
+3953 
-3961 ALFDRTT
+3961 
-3968 AERYGV
+3968 
-3974 YLVQMLRAMATNA
+3974 
-3987 TQPASHLDLLPAAE
+3987 
-4001 RELLLYDW
+4001 
-4009 NRTAEV
+4009 
-4015 YPAQSCAH
+4015 
-4023 VLFEQWA
+4023 
-4030 QRTPDAVAVVNDRDS
+4030 
-4045 LSYAQLNAHANQLA
+4045 
-4059 HQLIAQGVR
+4059 
-4068 PGDRVATSLER
+4068 
-4079 SVSLVIAQLAILK
+4079 
-4092 AGGAYVPLDPHLP
+4092 
-4105 VARQAWIIGDSGAS
+4105 
-4119 LILCD
+4119 
-4124 RDIDREIAGEIACLR
+4124 
-4139 IDRLRQNPTHD
+4139 
-4150 PAVPRAGGAPAYIM
+4150 
-4164 YTSGSTGTPK
+4164 
-4174 GVMVTHQGILRLAIN
+4174 
-4189 NRFASFERGDRFA
+4189 
-4202 FAANPA
+4202 
-4208 FDASTLEMWG
+4208 
-4218 ALLNGA
+4218 
-4224 SLAIIAPEVLTEAEA
+4224 
-4239 LAAALVRQGINVLFL
+4239 
-4254 TTSLFNQYAHSIAA
+4254 
-4268 TLAQLKYLLS
+4268 
-4278 GGEAADPHAF
+4278 
-4288 ARMLKEAGP
+4288 
-4297 VRLIN
+4297 
-4302 AYGPTE
+4302 
-4308 CTVFATTATIE
+4308 
-4319 RVDPWQRLPIGR
+4319 
-4331 PIGNTRI
+4331 
-4338 YLLDEHGQPVPLG
+4338 
-4351 ATGEIYIAGPGVA
+4351 
-4364 LGYLNRAE
+4364 
-4372 LTAERFLADPFN
+4372 
-4384 PGERMYRTGDLA
+4384 
-4396 RYLAD
+4396 
-4401 GNIDYLGRNDRQV
+4401 
-4414 KIRGFRIECG
+4414 
-4424 EIEARV
+4424 
-4430 AGHPAV
+4430 
-4436 REAVV
+4436 
-4441 DVLGEAD
+4441 
-4448 NKRLVAWVVP
+4448 
-4458 EADADRQTLA
+4458 
-4468 VTLRQYLAG
+4468 
-4477 MLPEFMLPAAWVA
+4477 
-4490 LDTLPLTPNGKLD
+4490 
-4503 RRALPEPQEDAYVR
+4503 
-4517 EVYAEPEG
+4517 
-4525 ELETLLAG
+4525 
-4533 IWRELLGIER
+4533 
-4543 VGRHDNFFELGGHS
+4543 
-4557 LLAVKLMAQLRR
+4557 
-4569 VGLSAGVQ
+4569 
-4577 TLFTAPTLSTL
+4577 
-4588 AQTLVTQQEVSV
+4588 
-4600 PANGILPG
+4600 
-4608 CVAITPEM
+4608 
-4616 LPLATLSQP
+4616 
-4625 EIDAVVAQVPG
+4625 
-4636 GVANVQ
+4636 
-4642 DIYALSPLQEG
+4642 
-4653 ILFHHLL
+4653 
-4660 AERGDPYQLSAVLRF
+4660 
-4675 DSRARLDAWL
+4675 
-4685 AAMQQVIDR
+4685 
-4694 HDILRTAFITQGV
+4694 
-4707 SSPVQVVWRKA
+4707 
-4718 QLSLRELRLNP
+4718 
-4729 AEGEIGSRLTALFD
+4729 
-4743 PRRVRPDLTR
+4743 
-4753 APLLSFVA
+4753 
-4761 AQGEEGSWCVLQQ
+4761 
-4774 WHHLI
+4774 
-4779 GDHSTL
+4779 
-4785 AVMQEEINL
+4785 
-4794 ILAGRGD
+4794 
-4801 ELAKAPPFR
+4801 
-4810 NAVAQARLGVSK
+4810 
-4822 AEHERFFRTMLADIS
+4822 
-4837 EPVLPFGLSDV
+4837 
-4848 HGEGRDISTAHLA
+4848 
-4861 LPPALNQ
+4861 
-4868 QLRRQARR
+4868 
-4876 LGVSLA
+4876 
-4882 SLCHLA
+4882 
-4888 WAQVLARATGRDE
+4888 
-4901 VVFGTVLLGRMQAGD
+4901 
-4916 GAERALGLFINT
+4916 
-4928 LPLRLDVNEVG
+4928 
-4939 AESAVL
+4939 
-4945 QAHIRLS
+4945 
-4952 GLLAHEHAPLALAQR
+4952 
-4967 CSGVAA
+4967 
-4973 GTPLFSAL
+4973 
-4981 LNYRHNSGE
+4981 
-4990 DTALPTGVTL
+4990 
-5000 LDSQERTNYPFV
+5000 
-5012 LSVEDGGDSLGL
+5012 
-5024 TAQVRQPIEAQRVCG
+5024 
-5039 YMAQALSTL
+5039 
-5048 AQALEQAPQTPVC
+5048 
-5061 ELEVMPDEEYAM
+5061 
-5073 QLCRWNH
+5073 
-5080 TAEAYPA
+5080 
-5087 DTCVHELFEQ
+5087 
-5097 QARLTPQAIALIQ
+5097 
-5110 DAQRLSYAQLNARA
+5110 
-5124 NRLAHRLIERGVQPG
+5124 
-5139 DRVAVRLARSIEL
+5139 
-5152 VCAQLAVI
+5152 
-5160 KAGAAYVP
+5160 
-5168 IDPQLPAARQ
+5168 
-5178 AWIADDSGACLMLT
+5178 
-5192 DAIGDEEIPQ
+5192 
-5202 LTVEDRE
+5202 
-5209 AEDHNGNPALRVSSG
+5209 
-5224 ATAYIMY
+5224 
-5231 TSGST
+5231 
-5236 GTPKGVMTPH
+5236 
-5246 QGITRLVRNNRYAAF
+5246 
-5261 DADDRIAFAANPAF
+5261 
-5275 DASTMEVWAALLNGG
+5275 
-5290 ALVVIAPEVMME
+5290 
-5302 AERLAAELQRHR
+5302 
-5314 ITTLFLTTALF
+5314 
-5325 NQYVHSISGALAQLK
+5325 
-5340 YLISGGEKE
+5340 
-5349 DPGAY
+5349 
-5354 ARLLQERG
+5354 
-5362 PVHLIHAYGPTETT
+5362 
-5376 TFATTARIE
+5376 
-5385 RAEGEAR
+5385 
-5392 LPIGKPIG
+5392 
-5400 NTRAYLLDAR
+5400 
-5410 GRPVPMGAV
+5410 
-5419 GELHIGGV
+5419 
-5427 GVALGYLNRPELT
+5427 
-5440 AQRFLSDPFNPV
+5440 
-5452 GGGRMYRT
+5452 
-5460 GDLARYLPDGSLEYQ
+5460 
-5475 GRCDQQI
+5475 
-5482 KLRGFRI
+5482 
-5489 EPGEIEG
+5489 
-5496 QLAASP
+5496 
-5502 WVREAVVQVCS
+5502 
-5513 TEHHP
+5513 
-5518 RLVAWIVPTADVDHS
+5518 
-5533 ALQGQLR
+5533 
-5540 AYLSER
+5540 
-5546 LPEYMV
+5546 
-5552 PSAYVWLDALP
+5552 
-5563 LTANGKLDRRAL
+5563 
-5575 PEPERAAVGTREYAA
+5575 
-5590 PQGETE
+5590 
-5596 TTLARVWCEL
+5596 
-5606 LEIGQIGRHDNFF
+5606 
-5619 ELGGHSL
+5619 
-5626 LAVRLSSQLRQQ
+5626 
-5638 GITLPV
+5638 
-5644 QAIFNHPILAELAEQ
+5644 
-5659 IDRRTAEAPLRKAV
+5659 
-5673 PARSSGSRPP
+5673 
-5683 LFFVPTGFGDHSYV
+5683 
-5697 FELAKEIDE
+5697 
-5706 TFPVYA
+5706 
-5712 VPWPA
+5712 
-5717 VEEKPATMSDMAA
+5717 
-5730 SAVALIREVQ
+5730 
-5740 PQGPYHLA
+5740 
-5748 GYSSGGV
+5748 
-5755 LAYAIAEQLQSAG
+5755 
-5768 EAVAFLGLIDTL
+5768 
-5780 RPVEAMH
+5780 
-5787 SPVQLLLNW
+5787 
-5796 VESTQERPD
+5796 
-5805 PQFCQQLAEL
+5805 
-5815 PLPEAIAAV
+5815 
-5824 QRAGIKTQREEV
+5824 
-5836 ADEAALWQQRH
+5836 
-5847 HYAKLVEATLVQPA
+5847 
-5861 SLKIHL
+5861 
-5867 FKAKQEQ
+5867 
-5874 VSVNSQNAQFQAYWQ
+5874 
-5889 RIKQAGY
+5889 
-5896 CREDASALGW
+5896 
-5906 DKLLPPATVR
+5906 
-5916 VSQVNGDHV
+5916 
-5925 SMMEHP
+5925 
-5931 VHRREL
+5931 
-5937 GQHFN
+5937 
-5942 LALRELG
+5942 
-5949 QA
+5949 

>member
-12 LRTGAQA
+12 FRTGAQA

-409 ADYANSL
+409 AAYANSL

-498 MLLAERVLGV
+498 ILLAERVLGV

-550 DGSAQPGDALAQ
+550 DGSVQPGDALAQ
-562 ACGLSVGL
+562 VCGLSVGS

-607 PFPPGPGRQTDLPAR
+607 PFPPGPGRQADLPAR

-765 KADSAFRWVY
+765 KADGAFRWVY

-830 VASHSPTAC
+830 VASHSPAVC
-839 LHRLFEAQVKR
+839 LHRLFEAQVRR

-955 VLALEQPLR
+955 VLALEQPLT

-974 VRPAHLAYVI
+974 GRPAHLAYVI

-1103 EMLKPCDLA
+1103 EMLKPSDLA

-1178 IGELFVGGEGVARGY
+1178 IGELYVGGEGVARGY

-1347 AYAPPQGEAENLL
+1347 AYAPPQGEAEKLL
-1360 AAIWRELLGI
+1360 AAIWRELLGV

-1432 LPVARDGDLPLS
+1432 LPVARDGELPLS

-1525 PAQADKLCRQAAT
+1525 PAQADTLCRQAAT

-1588 GALRRGDADPLPP
+1588 GAFRRGDADPLPLP
-1601 LTLQYPDYAAWQRRY
+1601 TLQYPDYAAWQRRY

-1630 ETLIGAPAL
+1630 ETLSGAPAL

-1868 DLLPPAEREH
+1868 DLLPLAEREH

-1904 RRTPHATALVSGTES
+1904 RRTPDATALVSGAES

-2008 ATPQLALEAVLPE
+2008 ATPQLALEAALPD
-2021 TLSAENPAPRAQAS
+2021 TLSAENP
-2035 HLAYVI
+2035 
-2041 YTSGS
+2041 
-2046 TGKPKGA
+2046 
-2053 MNEHRGVVNRLVW
+2053 
-2066 MQEAY
+2066 
-2071 GLTAADTVLQ
+2071 
-2081 KTPFGFDVSVWE
+2081 
-2093 FFWPLMVGARLVMA
+2093 
-2107 KPEGHKD
+2107 
-2114 PDYLSRAIEQYGV
+2114 
-2127 TTLHFVPSML
+2127 
-2137 QSFLADGQAATR
+2137 
-2149 CGQVVRVMCSGEA
+2149 
-2162 LPAALVAEF
+2162 
-2171 YRRLPQAELH
+2171 
-2181 NLYGPTEAA
+2181 
-2190 VDVTAWH
+2190 
-2197 CSREAERVSVPIGR
+2197 ER
-2211 PIANTRIYL
+2211 
-2220 LDERGQPVP
+2220 
-2229 LGAVGELYIGGVQVA
+2229 
-2244 RGYLNRPELTAE
+2244 
-2256 RFLSDPFA
+2256 
-2264 PGGRMYRTGD
+2264 
-2274 VARYLA
+2274 
-2280 NGDIEYLGRNDQQ
+2280 
-2293 VKIRGFR
+2293 
-2300 IECGEIEAA
+2300 
-2309 LATHP
+2309 
-2314 AVREAVVDA
+2314 
-2323 RAVGDDKRL
+2323 
-2332 VAWVVPAADVAEE
+2332 
-2345 TLAGALRQHVS
+2345 
-2356 AALPDYMVPSAW
+2356 
-2368 VVVAALP
+2368 
-2375 LSPNGKLD
+2375 
-2383 RRALPEP
+2383 
-2390 QGAQSQAAYEAPQ
+2390 
-2403 GEHET
+2403 
-2408 LLAAIWRELLN
+2408 
-2419 VERVGRHDNFFEL
+2419 
-2432 GGHSLLAVKL
+2432 
-2442 MAQLRRA
+2442 
-2449 GWGANVQTLFS
+2449 
-2460 TPTLSALAQAMS
+2460 
-2472 AQGEVDIPENRILPG
+2472 
-2487 GASITPEMLPLAT
+2487 
-2500 LSQPEI
+2500 
-2506 DTVVAQVPGG
+2506 
-2516 VANVQDIYALSPLQE
+2516 
-2531 GILFHHL
+2531 
-2538 LAERGDP
+2538 
-2545 YQLSAVLRF
+2545 
-2554 DSRARLDAW
+2554 
-2563 LAAVQQVIE
+2563 
-2572 RHDILRTAFITQGMS
+2572 
-2587 SPVQVVWRK
+2587 
-2596 AELALSERRFDPADG
+2596 
-2611 PIWRQLAASFDPLQQ
+2611 
-2626 RQDLTRAPLL
+2626 
-2636 NFTVTQEEDGSWCAL
+2636 
-2651 QQWHHLIGDHSTL
+2651 
-2664 AFMEQEI
+2664 
-2671 GEILAGRGA
+2671 
-2680 QLGVAQPFRN
+2680 
-2690 AVAQAR
+2690 
-2696 LALSEAEHE
+2696 
-2705 SFFRDMLADISEPV
+2705 
-2719 LPFGLSDVH
+2719 
-2728 GEGRQIACRYQA
+2728 
-2740 LSSALNLRLRR
+2740 
-2751 QARRLG
+2751 
-2757 VSLASLCHLAWA
+2757 
-2769 QVLASVSGRDAV
+2769 
-2781 VFGTVLL
+2781 
-2788 GRLQGGEGA
+2788 
-2797 ERALGLFINTLPL
+2797 
-2810 RLDIDRRGVETAARE
+2810 
-2825 AHVRLSG
+2825 
-2832 LLAHEHAP
+2832 
-2840 LALAQRC
+2840 
-2847 SGVSPGAPLFSALLN
+2847 
-2862 YRHNNGEAVALPEGV
+2862 
-2877 SLLSA
+2877 
-2882 EERTNY
+2882 
-2888 PFVLSV
+2888 
-2894 EDGGDS
+2894 
-2900 LGVTAQVTETV
+2900 
-2911 DAQRVCDYMVQALSS
+2911 
-2926 LAQALEQAPETPV
+2926 
-2939 CSLAVVPEAER
+2939 
-2950 ELLLHGWNRT
+2950 
-2960 ERDYPLDQTLAAL
+2960 
-2973 FEQQV
+2973 
-2978 RRTPHVTA
+2978 
-2986 LVSGA
+2986 
-2991 ESLSYAQLNARA
+2991 
-3003 NRLAHALIARG
+3003 
-3014 VGPDSR
+3014 
-3020 VAVCAER
+3020 
-3027 GLNMVTALFGILKAG
+3027 
-3042 GAYVP
+3042 
-3047 LDPAYPGERLQYI
+3047 
-3060 LQDADPVLLLAD
+3060 
-3072 AAGRAALGEPV
+3072 
-3083 TPQLALEAALPET
+3083 
-3096 LSAENPAPRAQAS
+3096 RAQAS

-3288 NTRIYLLDERGQP
+3288 NTRIYLLDEHGQP

-3331 FLSDPFAPGGRMYRT
+3331 FLADPFAPGGRMYRT

-3465 GAQSQVAY
+3465 GAQSQAAY

-3495 RVGRH
+3495 QVGRHDNFFELGGHSLLAVKLMAQLRRAGWGANVQTLFSTPTLSALAQAMSAQGEIDIPENRILPDGASITPEMLPLATLSQPEIDAVVAQVPGGVANVQDIYALSPLQEGILFHHLLAERGDPYQLSAVLRFDSRARLDAWLAAMQQVIDRHDILRTAFITQGMSSPVQVVWRKAELALSERRFDPADGPIWQQLAASFDPLQQRQDLTRAPLLNFTVTQEEDGSWCALQQWHHLIGDHSTLAFMEQEIGEILAGRGAQLGVAQPFRNAVAQARLALSEAEHESFFRDMLADIREPVLPFGLSDVHGEGRQIACRYQALSSALNLRLRRQARRLGVSLASLCHLAWAQVLASVSGRDAVVFGTVLLGRLQGGEGAERALGLFINTLPLRLDIDRRGVETAAREAHVRLSGLLAHEHAPLALAQRCSGVSPGAPLFSALLNYRHNNGEAVALPEGISLLSAEERTNYPFVLSVEDGGDSLGVTAQVTETVDAQRVCDYMVQALSSLAQALEQAPETPVCSLAVVPEAERELLLHGWNRTERDYPLDQTLAALFEQQVRRTPDATALVSGTESLSYAQLNARANRLAHALIARGVGPDSRVAVCAERGLNMVTALFGILKAGGAYVPLDPAYPGERLQYILQDADPVLLLADAAGRVALGEPATPQLALEAALPDTLSAENPERRAQASHLAYVIYTSGSTGKPKGAMNEHRGVVNRLVWMQEAYGLTAADTVLQKTPFGFDVSVWEFFWPLMVGARLVMAKPEGHKDPDYLSRAIEQYGVTTLHFVPSMLQSFLADGQAATRCGQVVRVMCSGEALPAALVAEFYRRLPQAELHNLYGPTEAAVDVTAWHCSREADRVSVPIGRPIANTRIYLLDEHGQPVPLGAVGELYIGGVQVARGYLNRPELTAERFLADPFAPGGRMYRTGDVARYLANGDIEYLGRNDQQVKIRGFRIECGEIEAVLATHPAVREAVVDARAVGDDKRLVAWVVPAAGVAEETLAGALRQHVSAALPDYMVPSAWVVVAALPLSPNGKLERRALPEPQGAQSQAAYEAPQGEHETLLAAIWRELLNVEQVGRH

-3513 VRLTNRLQQME
+3513 VRLTNRLQQVE
-3524 WQLPLQVLFANPT
+3524 WQLPLQTLFANPT

-3707 RDLGALYGALRRGD
+3707 RELGALYGAFRRSD
-3721 ADPLPPLTLQYAD
+3721 VDPLPPLTLQYPD

-3867 TLIARIRHTVL
+3867 TLIARIRHAVL

-3961 ALFDRTT
+3961 ALFDRAT

-3974 YLVQMLRAMATNA
+3974 YLVQVLRAMATNA

-4001 RELLLYDW
+4001 RELLLYGW

-4015 YPAQSCAH
+4015 YPAQSSAH

-4092 AGGAYVPLDPHLP
+4092 AGAAYVPLDPHLP

-4124 RDIDREIAGEIACLR
+4124 RDLDREIAGEIACLR

-4150 PAVPRAGGAPAYIM
+4150 PAVPRAGDAPAYIM

-4254 TTSLFNQYAHSIAA
+4254 TTSLFNQYVHSIAA

-4302 AYGPTE
+4302 GYGPTE

-4338 YLLDEHGQPVPLG
+4338 YLLDAHGQPVPLG

-4396 RYLAD
+4396 RYLPD

-4448 NKRLVAWVVP
+4448 TKRLVAWVVP

-4533 IWRELLGIER
+4533 IWRELLGLER

-4718 QLSLRELRLNP
+4718 ELSLRELRLNP

-4761 AQGEEGSWCVLQQ
+4761 AQEEEGSWCVLQQ

-4822 AEHERFFRTMLADIS
+4822 AEHEQFFRTMLADID
-4837 EPVLPFGLSDV
+4837 EPSLPFGLSDV

-4861 LPPALNQ
+4861 LPHTLNQ

-5039 YMAQALSTL
+5039 YMAQALSAL

-5061 ELEVMPDEEYAM
+5061 ELEVMPDEEYAL

-5097 QARLTPQAIALIQ
+5097 QARQTPQAIALIQ

-5192 DAIGDEEIPQ
+5192 DAVGDESIPQ

-5209 AEDHNGNPALRVSSG
+5209 AEGHVGNPALRVSSG

-5489 EPGEIEG
+5489 EPGEIEV

-5518 RLVAWIVPTADVDHS
+5518 RLVAWIVPTADVDRS

-5575 PEPERAAVGTREYAA
+5575 PEPERTAVGTREYAA

-5644 QAIFNHPILAELAEQ
+5644 QAIFNHPILAELAER

-5780 RPVEAMH
+5780 RPVAAMH

-5889 RIKQAGY
+5889 KIKQAGY

>member
-1566 CHHIVSDGWST
+1566 CHHIISDGWST

-1904 RRTPHATALVSGTES
+1904 RRTPDATALVSGAES

-2978 RRTPHVTA
+2978 RRTPDATA

-3072 AAGRAALGEPV
+3072 AAGRAALGEPA
-3083 TPQLALEAALPET
+3083 TPQLALEAALPDT
-3096 LSAENPAPRAQAS
+3096 LSAENPERRAQAS

-3265 DVTAWHCSREADRVS
+3265 DVTAWHCSREAERVS

-3382 VLATHPA
+3382 ALATHPA

-3404 RLVAWVVPAAGVAE
+3404 RLVAWVVPAADVAE

-3465 GAQSQVAY
+3465 GAQSQATY

-3786 IAIDAELTQALRQ
+3786 IAIDAE
-3799 FSRQHGGTLFM
+3799 
-3810 TVLAAWSLV
+3810 
-3819 LARMAGQQELV
+3819 
-3830 IGTPEANRGRLE
+3830 
-3842 TESLVGFF
+3842 
-3850 VSTLAL
+3850 
-3856 RIDLRDDPDLP
+3856 
-3867 TLIARIRHTVL
+3867 
-3878 AARENRDLPFE
+3878 
-3889 QVVELV
+3889 
-3895 NPPRHLGY
+3895 
-3903 TPLFQVMLAWQDG
+3903 
-3916 SVRDISLPGLQAES
+3916 
-3930 AELGYQIAKYDLT
+3930 
-3943 LDLAERDEQI
+3943 
-3953 SGTLNFAT
+3953 
-3961 ALFDRTT
+3961 
-3968 AERYGV
+3968 
-3974 YLVQMLRAMATNA
+3974 
-3987 TQPASHLDLLPAAE
+3987 
-4001 RELLLYDW
+4001 
-4009 NRTAEV
+4009 
-4015 YPAQSCAH
+4015 
-4023 VLFEQWA
+4023 
-4030 QRTPDAVAVVNDRDS
+4030 
-4045 LSYAQLNAHANQLA
+4045 
-4059 HQLIAQGVR
+4059 
-4068 PGDRVATSLER
+4068 
-4079 SVSLVIAQLAILK
+4079 
-4092 AGGAYVPLDPHLP
+4092 
-4105 VARQAWIIGDSGAS
+4105 
-4119 LILCD
+4119 
-4124 RDIDREIAGEIACLR
+4124 
-4139 IDRLRQNPTHD
+4139 
-4150 PAVPRAGGAPAYIM
+4150 
-4164 YTSGSTGTPK
+4164 
-4174 GVMVTHQGILRLAIN
+4174 
-4189 NRFASFERGDRFA
+4189 
-4202 FAANPA
+4202 
-4208 FDASTLEMWG
+4208 
-4218 ALLNGA
+4218 
-4224 SLAIIAPEVLTEAEA
+4224 
-4239 LAAALVRQGINVLFL
+4239 
-4254 TTSLFNQYAHSIAA
+4254 
-4268 TLAQLKYLLS
+4268 
-4278 GGEAADPHAF
+4278 
-4288 ARMLKEAGP
+4288 
-4297 VRLIN
+4297 
-4302 AYGPTE
+4302 
-4308 CTVFATTATIE
+4308 
-4319 RVDPWQRLPIGR
+4319 
-4331 PIGNTRI
+4331 
-4338 YLLDEHGQPVPLG
+4338 
-4351 ATGEIYIAGPGVA
+4351 
-4364 LGYLNRAE
+4364 
-4372 LTAERFLADPFN
+4372 
-4384 PGERMYRTGDLA
+4384 
-4396 RYLAD
+4396 
-4401 GNIDYLGRNDRQV
+4401 
-4414 KIRGFRIECG
+4414 
-4424 EIEARV
+4424 
-4430 AGHPAV
+4430 
-4436 REAVV
+4436 
-4441 DVLGEAD
+4441 
-4448 NKRLVAWVVP
+4448 
-4458 EADADRQTLA
+4458 
-4468 VTLRQYLAG
+4468 
-4477 MLPEFMLPAAWVA
+4477 
-4490 LDTLPLTPNGKLD
+4490 
-4503 RRALPEPQEDAYVR
+4503 
-4517 EVYAEPEG
+4517 
-4525 ELETLLAG
+4525 
-4533 IWRELLGIER
+4533 
-4543 VGRHDNFFELGGHS
+4543 
-4557 LLAVKLMAQLRR
+4557 
-4569 VGLSAGVQ
+4569 
-4577 TLFTAPTLSTL
+4577 
-4588 AQTLVTQQEVSV
+4588 
-4600 PANGILPG
+4600 
-4608 CVAITPEM
+4608 
-4616 LPLATLSQP
+4616 
-4625 EIDAVVAQVPG
+4625 
-4636 GVANVQ
+4636 
-4642 DIYALSPLQEG
+4642 
-4653 ILFHHLL
+4653 
-4660 AERGDPYQLSAVLRF
+4660 
-4675 DSRARLDAWL
+4675 
-4685 AAMQQVIDR
+4685 
-4694 HDILRTAFITQGV
+4694 
-4707 SSPVQVVWRKA
+4707 
-4718 QLSLRELRLNP
+4718 
-4729 AEGEIGSRLTALFD
+4729 
-4743 PRRVRPDLTR
+4743 
-4753 APLLSFVA
+4753 
-4761 AQGEEGSWCVLQQ
+4761 
-4774 WHHLI
+4774 
-4779 GDHSTL
+4779 
-4785 AVMQEEINL
+4785 
-4794 ILAGRGD
+4794 
-4801 ELAKAPPFR
+4801 
-4810 NAVAQARLGVSK
+4810 
-4822 AEHERFFRTMLADIS
+4822 
-4837 EPVLPFGLSDV
+4837 
-4848 HGEGRDISTAHLA
+4848 
-4861 LPPALNQ
+4861 
-4868 QLRRQARR
+4868 
-4876 LGVSLA
+4876 
-4882 SLCHLA
+4882 
-4888 WAQVLARATGRDE
+4888 
-4901 VVFGTVLLGRMQAGD
+4901 
-4916 GAERALGLFINT
+4916 
-4928 LPLRLDVNEVG
+4928 
-4939 AESAVL
+4939 
-4945 QAHIRLS
+4945 
-4952 GLLAHEHAPLALAQR
+4952 
-4967 CSGVAA
+4967 
-4973 GTPLFSAL
+4973 
-4981 LNYRHNSGE
+4981 
-4990 DTALPTGVTL
+4990 
-5000 LDSQERTNYPFV
+5000 
-5012 LSVEDGGDSLGL
+5012 
-5024 TAQVRQPIEAQRVCG
+5024 
-5039 YMAQALSTL
+5039 
-5048 AQALEQAPQTPVC
+5048 
-5061 ELEVMPDEEYAM
+5061 
-5073 QLCRWNH
+5073 
-5080 TAEAYPA
+5080 
-5087 DTCVHELFEQ
+5087 
-5097 QARLTPQAIALIQ
+5097 
-5110 DAQRLSYAQLNARA
+5110 
-5124 NRLAHRLIERGVQPG
+5124 
-5139 DRVAVRLARSIEL
+5139 
-5152 VCAQLAVI
+5152 
-5160 KAGAAYVP
+5160 
-5168 IDPQLPAARQ
+5168 
-5178 AWIADDSGACLMLT
+5178 
-5192 DAIGDEEIPQ
+5192 
-5202 LTVEDRE
+5202 
-5209 AEDHNGNPALRVSSG
+5209 
-5224 ATAYIMY
+5224 
-5231 TSGST
+5231 
-5236 GTPKGVMTPH
+5236 
-5246 QGITRLVRNNRYAAF
+5246 
-5261 DADDRIAFAANPAF
+5261 
-5275 DASTMEVWAALLNGG
+5275 
-5290 ALVVIAPEVMME
+5290 
-5302 AERLAAELQRHR
+5302 
-5314 ITTLFLTTALF
+5314 
-5325 NQYVHSISGALAQLK
+5325 
-5340 YLISGGEKE
+5340 
-5349 DPGAY
+5349 
-5354 ARLLQERG
+5354 
-5362 PVHLIHAYGPTETT
+5362 
-5376 TFATTARIE
+5376 
-5385 RAEGEAR
+5385 
-5392 LPIGKPIG
+5392 
-5400 NTRAYLLDAR
+5400 
-5410 GRPVPMGAV
+5410 
-5419 GELHIGGV
+5419 
-5427 GVALGYLNRPELT
+5427 
-5440 AQRFLSDPFNPV
+5440 
-5452 GGGRMYRT
+5452 
-5460 GDLARYLPDGSLEYQ
+5460 
-5475 GRCDQQI
+5475 
-5482 KLRGFRI
+5482 
-5489 EPGEIEG
+5489 
-5496 QLAASP
+5496 
-5502 WVREAVVQVCS
+5502 
-5513 TEHHP
+5513 
-5518 RLVAWIVPTADVDHS
+5518 
-5533 ALQGQLR
+5533 
-5540 AYLSER
+5540 
-5546 LPEYMV
+5546 
-5552 PSAYVWLDALP
+5552 
-5563 LTANGKLDRRAL
+5563 
-5575 PEPERAAVGTREYAA
+5575 
-5590 PQGETE
+5590 
-5596 TTLARVWCEL
+5596 
-5606 LEIGQIGRHDNFF
+5606 
-5619 ELGGHSL
+5619 
-5626 LAVRLSSQLRQQ
+5626 
-5638 GITLPV
+5638 
-5644 QAIFNHPILAELAEQ
+5644 
-5659 IDRRTAEAPLRKAV
+5659 
-5673 PARSSGSRPP
+5673 
-5683 LFFVPTGFGDHSYV
+5683 
-5697 FELAKEIDE
+5697 
-5706 TFPVYA
+5706 
-5712 VPWPA
+5712 
-5717 VEEKPATMSDMAA
+5717 
-5730 SAVALIREVQ
+5730 
-5740 PQGPYHLA
+5740 
-5748 GYSSGGV
+5748 
-5755 LAYAIAEQLQSAG
+5755 
-5768 EAVAFLGLIDTL
+5768 
-5780 RPVEAMH
+5780 
-5787 SPVQLLLNW
+5787 
-5796 VESTQERPD
+5796 
-5805 PQFCQQLAEL
+5805 
-5815 PLPEAIAAV
+5815 
-5824 QRAGIKTQREEV
+5824 
-5836 ADEAALWQQRH
+5836 
-5847 HYAKLVEATLVQPA
+5847 
-5861 SLKIHL
+5861 
-5867 FKAKQEQ
+5867 
-5874 VSVNSQNAQFQAYWQ
+5874 
-5889 RIKQAGY
+5889 
-5896 CREDASALGW
+5896 
-5906 DKLLPPATVR
+5906 
-5916 VSQVNGDHV
+5916 
-5925 SMMEHP
+5925 
-5931 VHRREL
+5931 
-5937 GQHFN
+5937 
-5942 LALRELG
+5942 
-5949 QA
+5949 

>member
-562 ACGLSVGL
+562 ACGLSVGS

-607 PFPPGPGRQTDLPAR
+607 PFPPGPGRQADLPAR

-716 TRDADLRAPQ
+716 TRDADLRASQ

-765 KADSAFRWVY
+765 KADGAFRWVY

-1178 IGELFVGGEGVARGY
+1178 IGELYVGGEGVARGY

-1360 AAIWRELLGI
+1360 AAIWRELLGV

-1477 QALQHSLDAL
+1477 QALQHSLDVL

-1525 PAQADKLCRQAAT
+1525 PAQADTLCRQAAT

-1566 CHHIVSDGWST
+1566 CHHIISDGWST
-1577 GILLRE
+1577 GILLRD

-1601 LTLQYPDYAAWQRRY
+1601 LPLQYPDYAAWQRRY

-1904 RRTPHATALVSGTES
+1904 RRTPDATALVSGAES

-2008 ATPQLALEAVLPE
+2008 ATPQLALEAALPE

-2093 FFWPLMVGARLVMA
+2093 FFWPLMAGARLVMA

-2162 LPAALVAEF
+2162 LPATLVAEF

-2256 RFLSDPFA
+2256 RFLADPFA

-2442 MAQLRRA
+2442 MAQLRRV

-2506 DTVVAQVPGG
+2506 DAVVAQVPGG

-2563 LAAVQQVIE
+2563 LAAMQQVID
-2572 RHDILRTAFITQGMS
+2572 RHDILRTVFITQGMS

-2900 LGVTAQVTETV
+2900 LGLTAQVTETV

-2978 RRTPHVTA
+2978 HRTPDATA
-2986 LVSGA
+2986 LVIGT

-3072 AAGRAALGEPV
+3072 AAGRAALGEPA

-3265 DVTAWHCSREADRVS
+3265 DVTAWHCSREAEWVS

-3322 NRPELTAER
+3322 HRPELTAER
-3331 FLSDPFAPGGRMYRT
+3331 FLADPFAPGGRMYRT

-3382 VLATHPA
+3382 ALATHPA

-3404 RLVAWVVPAAGVAE
+3404 RLVAWVVPAADVAE

-3438 PSAWVV
+3438 PSAWVM

-3465 GAQSQVAY
+3465 GAQSQAAY

-3707 RDLGALYGALRRGD
+3707 RELGTLYGALRRGD

-3867 TLIARIRHTVL
+3867 TLIARIRHAVL

-3974 YLVQMLRAMATNA
+3974 YLVQVLRAMATNA

-4001 RELLLYDW
+4001 RELLLYGW

-4015 YPAQSCAH
+4015 YPAQSSAH

-4092 AGGAYVPLDPHLP
+4092 AGAAYVPLDPHLP

-4150 PAVPRAGGAPAYIM
+4150 PAVPRAGDAPACIM

-4822 AEHERFFRTMLADIS
+4822 AEHERFFRTMLADID
-4837 EPVLPFGLSDV
+4837 EPSLPFGLSDV

-5039 YMAQALSTL
+5039 YMAQALSAL

-5061 ELEVMPDEEYAM
+5061 ELEVMPDEEYAL

-5489 EPGEIEG
+5489 EPGEIEV

-5575 PEPERAAVGTREYAA
+5575 PEPERAAVGIREYAA

-5644 QAIFNHPILAELAEQ
+5644 QAIFNHPILTELAER

>member
-136 FSFYVITLAPQRYV
+136 FSFYVITLAPQCYV

-514 SDERQAEPGTL
+514 SDEPQAEPGTL

-562 ACGLSVGL
+562 ACGLSVGS

-607 PFPPGPGRQTDLPAR
+607 PFPPGPGRQADLPAR

-716 TRDADLRAPQ
+716 TRDADLRASQ

-765 KADSAFRWVY
+765 KADGAFRWVY

-870 TQANRWAHRL
+870 TQANRWAHWL

-955 VLALEQPLR
+955 VLALEQPLT

-1178 IGELFVGGEGVARGY
+1178 IGELYVGGEGVARGY

-1260 DPRVRSVAVDAID
+1260 DLRVRSVAVDAID

-1360 AAIWRELLGI
+1360 AAIWRELLGV

-1416 LAQALEVAP
+1416 LAQTLEVAP

-1432 LPVARDGDLPLS
+1432 LPVARDGELPLS
-1444 FAQQRLWFLTQLEGM
+1444 FAQQRLWFLTQLKGM

-1525 PAQADKLCRQAAT
+1525 PAQADTLCRQAAT

-2008 ATPQLALEAVLPE
+2008 ATPQLALEAALPE

-2506 DTVVAQVPGG
+2506 DAVVAQVPGG

-2563 LAAVQQVIE
+2563 LAAMQQVID

-2769 QVLASVSGRDAV
+2769 QVLASVSGRDSV

-2900 LGVTAQVTETV
+2900 LGLTAQVTETV

-2978 RRTPHVTA
+2978 RRTPDATA

-3072 AAGRAALGEPV
+3072 AAGRAALGEPA

-3301 VPLGAVGE
+3301 
-3309 LYIGGV
+3309 
-3315 QVARGYL
+3315 
-3322 NRPELTAER
+3322 
-3331 FLSDPFAPGGRMYRT
+3331 
-3346 GDVARYLANG
+3346 
-3356 DIEYLGRND
+3356 
-3365 QQVKI
+3365 
-3370 RGFRIECGEIEA
+3370 
-3382 VLATHPA
+3382 
-3389 VREAVVDARAVGDDK
+3389 
-3404 RLVAWVVPAAGVAE
+3404 
-3418 ETLAGALRQH
+3418 
-3428 VSAALPDYMV
+3428 
-3438 PSAWVV
+3438 
-3444 VAALPLSPN
+3444 
-3453 GKLDR
+3453 
-3458 RALPEPQ
+3458 
-3465 GAQSQVAY
+3465 
-3473 EAPQGEHETLLAA
+3473 
-3486 IWRELLNVE
+3486 
-3495 RVGRH
+3495 
-3500 DNFFELGGHSLLA
+3500 
-3513 VRLTNRLQQME
+3513 
-3524 WQLPLQVLFANPT
+3524 
-3537 LLALAQQLRRTDE
+3537 
-3550 ALPPIEA
+3550 
-3557 MPRGAALPLSFA
+3557 
-3569 QQRLWFLTQLEGLSE
+3569 
-3584 TYHIPLALS
+3584 
-3593 LRGELD
+3593 
-3599 LPAWRQS
+3599 
-3606 LDALY
+3606 
-3611 ARHEALRSRFVTVEG
+3611 
-3626 QPQAH
+3626 
-3631 ILPADAL
+3631 
-3638 PLTVH
+3638 
-3643 DLRGRQDAQSQ
+3643 
-3654 ARQLAQRLTEAPF
+3654 
-3667 DLTQGPLVRAALIRL
+3667 
-3682 ADEEHLFLLTC
+3682 
-3693 HHIISDGWSTGILL
+3693 
-3707 RDLGALYGALRRGD
+3707 
-3721 ADPLPPLTLQYAD
+3721 
-3734 YAAWQ
+3734 
-3739 RRYLTPERLA
+3739 
-3749 AQAQYWRET
+3749 
-3758 LSDAPALLTLPTDR
+3758 
-3772 PRPTVQSFSGGEVP
+3772 
-3786 IAIDAELTQALRQ
+3786 
-3799 FSRQHGGTLFM
+3799 
-3810 TVLAAWSLV
+3810 
-3819 LARMAGQQELV
+3819 
-3830 IGTPEANRGRLE
+3830 
-3842 TESLVGFF
+3842 
-3850 VSTLAL
+3850 
-3856 RIDLRDDPDLP
+3856 
-3867 TLIARIRHTVL
+3867 
-3878 AARENRDLPFE
+3878 
-3889 QVVELV
+3889 
-3895 NPPRHLGY
+3895 
-3903 TPLFQVMLAWQDG
+3903 
-3916 SVRDISLPGLQAES
+3916 
-3930 AELGYQIAKYDLT
+3930 
-3943 LDLAERDEQI
+3943 
-3953 SGTLNFAT
+3953 
-3961 ALFDRTT
+3961 
-3968 AERYGV
+3968 
-3974 YLVQMLRAMATNA
+3974 
-3987 TQPASHLDLLPAAE
+3987 
-4001 RELLLYDW
+4001 
-4009 NRTAEV
+4009 
-4015 YPAQSCAH
+4015 
-4023 VLFEQWA
+4023 
-4030 QRTPDAVAVVNDRDS
+4030 
-4045 LSYAQLNAHANQLA
+4045 
-4059 HQLIAQGVR
+4059 
-4068 PGDRVATSLER
+4068 
-4079 SVSLVIAQLAILK
+4079 
-4092 AGGAYVPLDPHLP
+4092 
-4105 VARQAWIIGDSGAS
+4105 
-4119 LILCD
+4119 
-4124 RDIDREIAGEIACLR
+4124 
-4139 IDRLRQNPTHD
+4139 
-4150 PAVPRAGGAPAYIM
+4150 
-4164 YTSGSTGTPK
+4164 
-4174 GVMVTHQGILRLAIN
+4174 
-4189 NRFASFERGDRFA
+4189 
-4202 FAANPA
+4202 
-4208 FDASTLEMWG
+4208 
-4218 ALLNGA
+4218 
-4224 SLAIIAPEVLTEAEA
+4224 
-4239 LAAALVRQGINVLFL
+4239 
-4254 TTSLFNQYAHSIAA
+4254 
-4268 TLAQLKYLLS
+4268 
-4278 GGEAADPHAF
+4278 
-4288 ARMLKEAGP
+4288 
-4297 VRLIN
+4297 
-4302 AYGPTE
+4302 
-4308 CTVFATTATIE
+4308 
-4319 RVDPWQRLPIGR
+4319 
-4331 PIGNTRI
+4331 
-4338 YLLDEHGQPVPLG
+4338 
-4351 ATGEIYIAGPGVA
+4351 
-4364 LGYLNRAE
+4364 
-4372 LTAERFLADPFN
+4372 
-4384 PGERMYRTGDLA
+4384 
-4396 RYLAD
+4396 
-4401 GNIDYLGRNDRQV
+4401 
-4414 KIRGFRIECG
+4414 
-4424 EIEARV
+4424 
-4430 AGHPAV
+4430 
-4436 REAVV
+4436 
-4441 DVLGEAD
+4441 
-4448 NKRLVAWVVP
+4448 
-4458 EADADRQTLA
+4458 
-4468 VTLRQYLAG
+4468 
-4477 MLPEFMLPAAWVA
+4477 
-4490 LDTLPLTPNGKLD
+4490 
-4503 RRALPEPQEDAYVR
+4503 
-4517 EVYAEPEG
+4517 
-4525 ELETLLAG
+4525 
-4533 IWRELLGIER
+4533 
-4543 VGRHDNFFELGGHS
+4543 
-4557 LLAVKLMAQLRR
+4557 
-4569 VGLSAGVQ
+4569 
-4577 TLFTAPTLSTL
+4577 
-4588 AQTLVTQQEVSV
+4588 
-4600 PANGILPG
+4600 
-4608 CVAITPEM
+4608 
-4616 LPLATLSQP
+4616 
-4625 EIDAVVAQVPG
+4625 
-4636 GVANVQ
+4636 
-4642 DIYALSPLQEG
+4642 
-4653 ILFHHLL
+4653 
-4660 AERGDPYQLSAVLRF
+4660 
-4675 DSRARLDAWL
+4675 
-4685 AAMQQVIDR
+4685 
-4694 HDILRTAFITQGV
+4694 
-4707 SSPVQVVWRKA
+4707 
-4718 QLSLRELRLNP
+4718 
-4729 AEGEIGSRLTALFD
+4729 
-4743 PRRVRPDLTR
+4743 
-4753 APLLSFVA
+4753 
-4761 AQGEEGSWCVLQQ
+4761 
-4774 WHHLI
+4774 
-4779 GDHSTL
+4779 
-4785 AVMQEEINL
+4785 
-4794 ILAGRGD
+4794 
-4801 ELAKAPPFR
+4801 
-4810 NAVAQARLGVSK
+4810 
-4822 AEHERFFRTMLADIS
+4822 
-4837 EPVLPFGLSDV
+4837 
-4848 HGEGRDISTAHLA
+4848 
-4861 LPPALNQ
+4861 
-4868 QLRRQARR
+4868 
-4876 LGVSLA
+4876 
-4882 SLCHLA
+4882 
-4888 WAQVLARATGRDE
+4888 
-4901 VVFGTVLLGRMQAGD
+4901 
-4916 GAERALGLFINT
+4916 
-4928 LPLRLDVNEVG
+4928 
-4939 AESAVL
+4939 
-4945 QAHIRLS
+4945 
-4952 GLLAHEHAPLALAQR
+4952 
-4967 CSGVAA
+4967 
-4973 GTPLFSAL
+4973 
-4981 LNYRHNSGE
+4981 
-4990 DTALPTGVTL
+4990 
-5000 LDSQERTNYPFV
+5000 
-5012 LSVEDGGDSLGL
+5012 
-5024 TAQVRQPIEAQRVCG
+5024 
-5039 YMAQALSTL
+5039 
-5048 AQALEQAPQTPVC
+5048 
-5061 ELEVMPDEEYAM
+5061 
-5073 QLCRWNH
+5073 
-5080 TAEAYPA
+5080 
-5087 DTCVHELFEQ
+5087 
-5097 QARLTPQAIALIQ
+5097 
-5110 DAQRLSYAQLNARA
+5110 
-5124 NRLAHRLIERGVQPG
+5124 
-5139 DRVAVRLARSIEL
+5139 
-5152 VCAQLAVI
+5152 
-5160 KAGAAYVP
+5160 
-5168 IDPQLPAARQ
+5168 
-5178 AWIADDSGACLMLT
+5178 
-5192 DAIGDEEIPQ
+5192 
-5202 LTVEDRE
+5202 
-5209 AEDHNGNPALRVSSG
+5209 
-5224 ATAYIMY
+5224 
-5231 TSGST
+5231 
-5236 GTPKGVMTPH
+5236 
-5246 QGITRLVRNNRYAAF
+5246 
-5261 DADDRIAFAANPAF
+5261 
-5275 DASTMEVWAALLNGG
+5275 
-5290 ALVVIAPEVMME
+5290 
-5302 AERLAAELQRHR
+5302 
-5314 ITTLFLTTALF
+5314 
-5325 NQYVHSISGALAQLK
+5325 
-5340 YLISGGEKE
+5340 
-5349 DPGAY
+5349 
-5354 ARLLQERG
+5354 
-5362 PVHLIHAYGPTETT
+5362 
-5376 TFATTARIE
+5376 
-5385 RAEGEAR
+5385 
-5392 LPIGKPIG
+5392 
-5400 NTRAYLLDAR
+5400 
-5410 GRPVPMGAV
+5410 
-5419 GELHIGGV
+5419 
-5427 GVALGYLNRPELT
+5427 
-5440 AQRFLSDPFNPV
+5440 
-5452 GGGRMYRT
+5452 
-5460 GDLARYLPDGSLEYQ
+5460 
-5475 GRCDQQI
+5475 
-5482 KLRGFRI
+5482 
-5489 EPGEIEG
+5489 
-5496 QLAASP
+5496 
-5502 WVREAVVQVCS
+5502 
-5513 TEHHP
+5513 
-5518 RLVAWIVPTADVDHS
+5518 
-5533 ALQGQLR
+5533 
-5540 AYLSER
+5540 
-5546 LPEYMV
+5546 
-5552 PSAYVWLDALP
+5552 
-5563 LTANGKLDRRAL
+5563 
-5575 PEPERAAVGTREYAA
+5575 
-5590 PQGETE
+5590 
-5596 TTLARVWCEL
+5596 
-5606 LEIGQIGRHDNFF
+5606 
-5619 ELGGHSL
+5619 
-5626 LAVRLSSQLRQQ
+5626 
-5638 GITLPV
+5638 
-5644 QAIFNHPILAELAEQ
+5644 
-5659 IDRRTAEAPLRKAV
+5659 
-5673 PARSSGSRPP
+5673 
-5683 LFFVPTGFGDHSYV
+5683 
-5697 FELAKEIDE
+5697 
-5706 TFPVYA
+5706 
-5712 VPWPA
+5712 
-5717 VEEKPATMSDMAA
+5717 
-5730 SAVALIREVQ
+5730 
-5740 PQGPYHLA
+5740 
-5748 GYSSGGV
+5748 
-5755 LAYAIAEQLQSAG
+5755 
-5768 EAVAFLGLIDTL
+5768 
-5780 RPVEAMH
+5780 
-5787 SPVQLLLNW
+5787 
-5796 VESTQERPD
+5796 
-5805 PQFCQQLAEL
+5805 
-5815 PLPEAIAAV
+5815 
-5824 QRAGIKTQREEV
+5824 
-5836 ADEAALWQQRH
+5836 
-5847 HYAKLVEATLVQPA
+5847 
-5861 SLKIHL
+5861 
-5867 FKAKQEQ
+5867 
-5874 VSVNSQNAQFQAYWQ
+5874 
-5889 RIKQAGY
+5889 
-5896 CREDASALGW
+5896 
-5906 DKLLPPATVR
+5906 
-5916 VSQVNGDHV
+5916 
-5925 SMMEHP
+5925 
-5931 VHRREL
+5931 
-5937 GQHFN
+5937 
-5942 LALRELG
+5942 
-5949 QA
+5949 

>member
-486 SSLSHGAGCAAK
+486 SSLSRGAGCAAK
-498 MLLAERVLGV
+498 VLLAERVLGV

-562 ACGLSVGL
+562 ACGLSVGS

-607 PFPPGPGRQTDLPAR
+607 PFPPGPGRQADLPAR

-637 QVLAAATLY
+637 HVLAAATLY

-716 TRDADLRAPQ
+716 TRDADLRASQ

-765 KADSAFRWVY
+765 KADGAFRWVY

-1014 NFSAADRWCLF
+1014 NFSVADRWCLF

-1155 GSRIPDLRLY
+1155 GSRIPDLRMY

-1178 IGELFVGGEGVARGY
+1178 IGELYVGGEGVARGY

-1279 RLVAWVVPAPEAE
+1279 RLVAWVVPAQEAE

-1360 AAIWRELLGI
+1360 AAIWRELLGV

-1477 QALQHSLDAL
+1477 QALQHSLDVL

-1525 PAQADKLCRQAAT
+1525 PAQADTLCRQAAT

-1566 CHHIVSDGWST
+1566 CHHIISDGWST
-1577 GILLRE
+1577 GILLRD

-1601 LTLQYPDYAAWQRRY
+1601 LPLQYPDYAAWQRRY

-1743 IARIRHTVLTAQ
+1743 IARIRHKVLTAQ

-1868 DLLPPAEREH
+1868 DLLPLAEREH

-2008 ATPQLALEAVLPE
+2008 VTPQLALEAALPE

-2472 AQGEVDIPENRILPG
+2472 TQGEVDIPENRILPG

-2500 LSQPEI
+2500 LNQPEI
-2506 DTVVAQVPGG
+2506 DAVVAQVPGG

-2563 LAAVQQVIE
+2563 LAAMQQVIN

-2611 PIWRQLAASFDPLQQ
+2611 PIWQQLAASFDPLQQ

-2900 LGVTAQVTETV
+2900 LGLTAQVTETV

-2978 RRTPHVTA
+2978 RRTPHATA

-3072 AAGRAALGEPV
+3072 AAGRAALGEPA

-3265 DVTAWHCSREADRVS
+3265 DVTAWHCSREAERVS

-3322 NRPELTAER
+3322 HRPELTAER
-3331 FLSDPFAPGGRMYRT
+3331 FLADPFAPGGRMYRT

-3382 VLATHPA
+3382 ALATHPA

-3404 RLVAWVVPAAGVAE
+3404 RLVAWVVPAADVAE

-3465 GAQSQVAY
+3465 GAQSQAAY

-3524 WQLPLQVLFANPT
+3524 WQLPLQTLFANPT

-3819 LARMAGQQELV
+3819 LTRMAGQQELV

-3867 TLIARIRHTVL
+3867 TLIARIRHAVL
-3878 AARENRDLPFE
+3878 TAQENRDLPFE

-3961 ALFDRTT
+3961 ALFDRAT

-3974 YLVQMLRAMATNA
+3974 YLVQVLRAMATNA

-4001 RELLLYDW
+4001 RELLLYGW

-4023 VLFEQWA
+4023 VLFEQWV

-4092 AGGAYVPLDPHLP
+4092 AGAAYVPLDPHLP

-4396 RYLAD
+4396 RYLPD

-4458 EADADRQTLA
+4458 EADAARQTLA

-4718 QLSLRELRLNP
+4718 ELSLRELRLNP
-4729 AEGEIGSRLTALFD
+4729 EEGEIGSRLTALFD

-4822 AEHERFFRTMLADIS
+4822 AEHERFFRTMLADID
-4837 EPVLPFGLSDV
+4837 EPSLPFGLSDV

-5039 YMAQALSTL
+5039 YMAQALSAL

-5061 ELEVMPDEEYAM
+5061 ELEVMPDEEYAL

-5489 EPGEIEG
+5489 EPGEIEV

-5518 RLVAWIVPTADVDHS
+5518 RLVAWIVPTADVDRS

-5644 QAIFNHPILAELAEQ
+5644 QAIFNHPILAELAER
-5659 IDRRTAEAPLRKAV
+5659 IDRRTAEAPMRKAV

-5697 FELAKEIDE
+5697 FELAKEIDK

-5717 VEEKPATMSDMAA
+5717 MEEKPATMSDMAA

>member
-562 ACGLSVGL
+562 ACGLSVGS

-607 PFPPGPGRQTDLPAR
+607 PFPPGPGRQADLPAR
-622 WQATAWQRLEKIAGE
+622 WQATAWQRMEKIAGE

-716 TRDADLRAPQ
+716 TRDADLRASQ

-765 KADSAFRWVY
+765 KADGAFRWVY

-830 VASHSPTAC
+830 VASHSPRAC

-955 VLALEQPLR
+955 VLALEQPLT

-1178 IGELFVGGEGVARGY
+1178 IGELYVGGEGVARGY

-1360 AAIWRELLGI
+1360 AAIWRELLGV

-1425 AQEPLPI
+1425 AQEPQPI
-1432 LPVARDGDLPLS
+1432 LPVARDGELPLS

-1525 PAQADKLCRQAAT
+1525 PAQADTLCRQAAT

-1904 RRTPHATALVSGTES
+1904 RRTPDATALVSGAES

-2008 ATPQLALEAVLPE
+2008 ATPQLALEAASPE

-2162 LPAALVAEF
+2162 LPATLVAEF

-2220 LDERGQPVP
+2220 LGERGQPVP

-2300 IECGEIEAA
+2300 IECGEIEAV

-2506 DTVVAQVPGG
+2506 DAVVAQVPGG

-2563 LAAVQQVIE
+2563 LAAMQQVID

-2611 PIWRQLAASFDPLQQ
+2611 PIWQQLAASFDPLQQ

-2671 GEILAGRGA
+2671 GEILASRGA

-2705 SFFRDMLADISEPV
+2705 SFFRDMLADIREPV

-2978 RRTPHVTA
+2978 RRTPHATA

-3230 MCSGEALPAALVAE
+3230 MCSGEALPATLVAE

-3265 DVTAWHCSREADRVS
+3265 DVTAWHCSREAERVS

-3322 NRPELTAER
+3322 HRPELTAER

-3382 VLATHPA
+3382 ALATHPA

-3404 RLVAWVVPAAGVAE
+3404 RLVAWVVPAADVAE

-3465 GAQSQVAY
+3465 GAQSQAAY

-3707 RDLGALYGALRRGD
+3707 RELGALYGALRRGD
-3721 ADPLPPLTLQYAD
+3721 ADPLPPLPLQYAD

-3867 TLIARIRHTVL
+3867 TLIARIRHAVL

-3961 ALFDRTT
+3961 ALFDRAT

-3974 YLVQMLRAMATNA
+3974 YLVQVLRAMATNA

-4001 RELLLYDW
+4001 RELLLYGW

-4023 VLFEQWA
+4023 VLFEQWV

-4092 AGGAYVPLDPHLP
+4092 AGAAYVPLDPHLP

-4396 RYLAD
+4396 RYLPD

-4430 AGHPAV
+4430 AGHSVV

-4718 QLSLRELRLNP
+4718 ELSLRELRLNP

-4822 AEHERFFRTMLADIS
+4822 AEHERFFRTMLADID
-4837 EPVLPFGLSDV
+4837 EPSLPFGLSDV

-5039 YMAQALSTL
+5039 YMAQALSAL

-5061 ELEVMPDEEYAM
+5061 ELEVMPDEEYAL

-5489 EPGEIEG
+5489 EPGEIEV

-5518 RLVAWIVPTADVDHS
+5518 RLVAWIVPTADVDLS

-5540 AYLSER
+5540 VYLSER

-5644 QAIFNHPILAELAEQ
+5644 QAIFNHPILAELAER

>member
-12 LRTGAQA
+12 FRTGAQA

-508 TALQAV
+508 TALQAM

-550 DGSAQPGDALAQ
+550 DGSTQPGDALAQ
-562 ACGLSVGL
+562 ACGLSVGS

-607 PFPPGPGRQTDLPAR
+607 PFPPGPGRQADLPAR

-716 TRDADLRAPQ
+716 TRDADLRASQ

-765 KADSAFRWVY
+765 KADGAFRWVY

-955 VLALEQPLR
+955 VLALEQPLT
-964 GESDDLQDVG
+964 GESGDLQDVG

-1155 GSRIPDLRLY
+1155 GSRIPDLRMY

-1178 IGELFVGGEGVARGY
+1178 IGELYVGGEGVARGY

-1279 RLVAWVVPAPEAE
+1279 RLVAWVVPAQEAE

-1525 PAQADKLCRQAAT
+1525 PAQADTLCRQAAT

-1566 CHHIVSDGWST
+1566 CHHIISDGWST

-1892 DQTLAALFEQQV
+1892 DQTLTALFEQQV
-1904 RRTPHATALVSGTES
+1904 HRTPDATALVSGTES

-2008 ATPQLALEAVLPE
+2008 VTPQLALEAALPETLSAENPAPRAQASHLAYVIYTSGSTGKPKGAMNEHRGVVNRLVWMQEAYGLTAADTVLQKTPFGFDVSVWEFFWPLMVGARLVMAKPEGHKDPDYLSRAIEQYGVTTLHFVPSMLQSFLADGQAATRCGQVVRVMCSGEALPAALVAEFYRRLPQAELHNLYGPTEAAVDVTAWHCSREAERVSVPIGRPIANTRIYLLDERGQPVPLGAVGELYIGGVQVARGYLNRPELTAERFLSDPFAPGGRMYRTGDVARYLANGDIEYLGRNDQQVKIRGFRIECGEIEAALATHPAVREAVVDARAVGDDKRLVAWVVPAVDVAEETLAGALRQHVSAALPDYMVPSAWVVVVALPLSPNGKLDRRALPEPQGAQSQAAYEAPQGEHETLLAAIWRELLNVERVGRHDNFFELGGHSLLAVKLMAQLRRAGWGANVQTLFSTPTLSALAQAMSAQGEVDIPENRILPGGASITPEMLPLATLSQPEIDAVVAQVPGGVANVQDIYALSPLQEGILFHHLLAERGDPYQLSAVLRFDSRARLDAWLAAMQQVIDRHDILRTAFITQGMSSPVQVVWRKAELALSERRFDPADGPIWRQLAASFDPLQQRQDLTRAPLLNFTVTQEEDGSWCALQKWHHLIGDHSTLAFMEQEIGEILAGRGAQLGVAQPFRNAVAQARLALSEAEHESFFRDMLADIREPVLPFGLSDVHGEGRQIACRYQALSSALNLRLRQQARRLGVSLASLCHLAWAQVLASVSGRDAVVFGTVLLGRLQGGEGAERALGLFINTLPLRLDIDRRGVETAAREAHVRLSGLLAHEHAPLALAQRCSGVSPGAPLFSALLNYRHNNGEAVALPEGVSLLSAEERTNYPFVLSVEDGGDSLGVTAQVTETVDAQRVCDYMVQALSSLAQALEQAPETPVCSLAVVPEAERELLLHGWNRTERDYPLDQTLAALFEQQVRRTPNATALVSGAESLSYAQLNARANRLAHALIARGVGPDSRVAVCAERGLNMVTALFGILKAGGAYVPLDPAYPGERLQYILQDADPVLLLADAAGRAALGEPVTPQLALEAALPE

-2432 GGHSLLAVKL
+2432 GGHSLLAV
-2442 MAQLRRA
+2442 
-2449 GWGANVQTLFS
+2449 
-2460 TPTLSALAQAMS
+2460 
-2472 AQGEVDIPENRILPG
+2472 
-2487 GASITPEMLPLAT
+2487 
-2500 LSQPEI
+2500 
-2506 DTVVAQVPGG
+2506 
-2516 VANVQDIYALSPLQE
+2516 
-2531 GILFHHL
+2531 
-2538 LAERGDP
+2538 
-2545 YQLSAVLRF
+2545 
-2554 DSRARLDAW
+2554 
-2563 LAAVQQVIE
+2563 
-2572 RHDILRTAFITQGMS
+2572 
-2587 SPVQVVWRK
+2587 
-2596 AELALSERRFDPADG
+2596 
-2611 PIWRQLAASFDPLQQ
+2611 
-2626 RQDLTRAPLL
+2626 
-2636 NFTVTQEEDGSWCAL
+2636 
-2651 QQWHHLIGDHSTL
+2651 
-2664 AFMEQEI
+2664 
-2671 GEILAGRGA
+2671 
-2680 QLGVAQPFRN
+2680 
-2690 AVAQAR
+2690 
-2696 LALSEAEHE
+2696 
-2705 SFFRDMLADISEPV
+2705 
-2719 LPFGLSDVH
+2719 
-2728 GEGRQIACRYQA
+2728 
-2740 LSSALNLRLRR
+2740 
-2751 QARRLG
+2751 
-2757 VSLASLCHLAWA
+2757 
-2769 QVLASVSGRDAV
+2769 
-2781 VFGTVLL
+2781 
-2788 GRLQGGEGA
+2788 
-2797 ERALGLFINTLPL
+2797 
-2810 RLDIDRRGVETAARE
+2810 
-2825 AHVRLSG
+2825 
-2832 LLAHEHAP
+2832 
-2840 LALAQRC
+2840 
-2847 SGVSPGAPLFSALLN
+2847 
-2862 YRHNNGEAVALPEGV
+2862 
-2877 SLLSA
+2877 
-2882 EERTNY
+2882 
-2888 PFVLSV
+2888 
-2894 EDGGDS
+2894 
-2900 LGVTAQVTETV
+2900 
-2911 DAQRVCDYMVQALSS
+2911 
-2926 LAQALEQAPETPV
+2926 
-2939 CSLAVVPEAER
+2939 
-2950 ELLLHGWNRT
+2950 
-2960 ERDYPLDQTLAAL
+2960 
-2973 FEQQV
+2973 
-2978 RRTPHVTA
+2978 
-2986 LVSGA
+2986 
-2991 ESLSYAQLNARA
+2991 
-3003 NRLAHALIARG
+3003 
-3014 VGPDSR
+3014 
-3020 VAVCAER
+3020 
-3027 GLNMVTALFGILKAG
+3027 
-3042 GAYVP
+3042 
-3047 LDPAYPGERLQYI
+3047 
-3060 LQDADPVLLLAD
+3060 
-3072 AAGRAALGEPV
+3072 
-3083 TPQLALEAALPET
+3083 
-3096 LSAENPAPRAQAS
+3096 
-3109 HLAYVI
+3109 
-3115 YTSGSTG
+3115 
-3122 KPKGAMNEHRGVVN
+3122 
-3136 RLVWMQEAYG
+3136 
-3146 LTAADTVLQKTPFG
+3146 
-3160 FDVSVWEFFW
+3160 
-3170 PLMVG
+3170 
-3175 ARLVMAKPEGHKDP
+3175 
-3189 DYLSRAIEQ
+3189 
-3198 YGVTTLHFVPSM
+3198 
-3210 LQSFLADGQAATR
+3210 
-3223 CGQVVRV
+3223 
-3230 MCSGEALPAALVAE
+3230 
-3244 FYRRLPQAELHNLY
+3244 
-3258 GPTEAAV
+3258 
-3265 DVTAWHCSREADRVS
+3265 
-3280 VPIGRPIA
+3280 
-3288 NTRIYLLDERGQP
+3288 
-3301 VPLGAVGE
+3301 
-3309 LYIGGV
+3309 
-3315 QVARGYL
+3315 
-3322 NRPELTAER
+3322 
-3331 FLSDPFAPGGRMYRT
+3331 
-3346 GDVARYLANG
+3346 
-3356 DIEYLGRND
+3356 
-3365 QQVKI
+3365 
-3370 RGFRIECGEIEA
+3370 
-3382 VLATHPA
+3382 
-3389 VREAVVDARAVGDDK
+3389 
-3404 RLVAWVVPAAGVAE
+3404 
-3418 ETLAGALRQH
+3418 
-3428 VSAALPDYMV
+3428 
-3438 PSAWVV
+3438 
-3444 VAALPLSPN
+3444 
-3453 GKLDR
+3453 
-3458 RALPEPQ
+3458 
-3465 GAQSQVAY
+3465 
-3473 EAPQGEHETLLAA
+3473 
-3486 IWRELLNVE
+3486 
-3495 RVGRH
+3495 
-3500 DNFFELGGHSLLA
+3500 
-3513 VRLTNRLQQME
+3513 RLTNRLQQME

-3867 TLIARIRHTVL
+3867 TLIARIRHAVL
-3878 AARENRDLPFE
+3878 AARENRELPFE

-3974 YLVQMLRAMATNA
+3974 YLVQVLRAMATNA

-4001 RELLLYDW
+4001 RELLLYGW

-4150 PAVPRAGGAPAYIM
+4150 PAVPRAGDAPAYIM

-4503 RRALPEPQEDAYVR
+4503 RRVLPEPQEDAYVR

-4718 QLSLRELRLNP
+4718 ELSLRELRLNP

-4822 AEHERFFRTMLADIS
+4822 AEHERFFRTMLADID
-4837 EPVLPFGLSDV
+4837 EPSLPFGLSDV

-5039 YMAQALSTL
+5039 YMAQALSAL

-5061 ELEVMPDEEYAM
+5061 ELEVMPDEEYAL

-5139 DRVAVRLARSIEL
+5139 DRIAVRLARSIEL

-5489 EPGEIEG
+5489 EPGEIEV

-5518 RLVAWIVPTADVDHS
+5518 RLVAWIVPTADVDRS

-5575 PEPERAAVGTREYAA
+5575 PEPERAAVGTREYVA

-5644 QAIFNHPILAELAEQ
+5644 QAIFNHPILAELAER

-5755 LAYAIAEQLQSAG
+5755 LAYAIAEQLQSVG

>member
-313 VEPQLSLAE
+313 VEPQLRLAE

-498 MLLAERVLGV
+498 VLLAERVLGV

-562 ACGLSVGL
+562 ACGLSVGS

-581 LLGAAYGA
+581 LLGAAYGT

-607 PFPPGPGRQTDLPAR
+607 PFPPGPGRQADLPAR

-637 QVLAAATLY
+637 HVLAAATLY

-716 TRDADLRAPQ
+716 TRDADLRASQ

-765 KADSAFRWVY
+765 KADGAFRWVY

-1014 NFSAADRWCLF
+1014 NFSVADRWCLF

-1155 GSRIPDLRLY
+1155 GSRIPDLRMY

-1178 IGELFVGGEGVARGY
+1178 IGELYVGGEGVARGY

-1279 RLVAWVVPAPEAE
+1279 RLVAWVVPAQEAE

-1360 AAIWRELLGI
+1360 AAIWRELLGV

-1525 PAQADKLCRQAAT
+1525 PAQADTLCRQAAT

-1566 CHHIVSDGWST
+1566 CHHIISDGWST

-1892 DQTLAALFEQQV
+1892 DQTLTALFEQQV
-1904 RRTPHATALVSGTES
+1904 RRTPDATALVSGTES

-2008 ATPQLALEAVLPE
+2008 A
-2021 TLSAENPAPRAQAS
+2021 
-2035 HLAYVI
+2035 
-2041 YTSGS
+2041 
-2046 TGKPKGA
+2046 
-2053 MNEHRGVVNRLVW
+2053 
-2066 MQEAY
+2066 
-2071 GLTAADTVLQ
+2071 
-2081 KTPFGFDVSVWE
+2081 
-2093 FFWPLMVGARLVMA
+2093 
-2107 KPEGHKD
+2107 
-2114 PDYLSRAIEQYGV
+2114 
-2127 TTLHFVPSML
+2127 
-2137 QSFLADGQAATR
+2137 
-2149 CGQVVRVMCSGEA
+2149 
-2162 LPAALVAEF
+2162 
-2171 YRRLPQAELH
+2171 
-2181 NLYGPTEAA
+2181 
-2190 VDVTAWH
+2190 
-2197 CSREAERVSVPIGR
+2197 
-2211 PIANTRIYL
+2211 
-2220 LDERGQPVP
+2220 
-2229 LGAVGELYIGGVQVA
+2229 
-2244 RGYLNRPELTAE
+2244 
-2256 RFLSDPFA
+2256 
-2264 PGGRMYRTGD
+2264 
-2274 VARYLA
+2274 
-2280 NGDIEYLGRNDQQ
+2280 
-2293 VKIRGFR
+2293 
-2300 IECGEIEAA
+2300 
-2309 LATHP
+2309 
-2314 AVREAVVDA
+2314 
-2323 RAVGDDKRL
+2323 
-2332 VAWVVPAADVAEE
+2332 
-2345 TLAGALRQHVS
+2345 
-2356 AALPDYMVPSAW
+2356 
-2368 VVVAALP
+2368 
-2375 LSPNGKLD
+2375 
-2383 RRALPEP
+2383 
-2390 QGAQSQAAYEAPQ
+2390 
-2403 GEHET
+2403 
-2408 LLAAIWRELLN
+2408 
-2419 VERVGRHDNFFEL
+2419 
-2432 GGHSLLAVKL
+2432 
-2442 MAQLRRA
+2442 
-2449 GWGANVQTLFS
+2449 
-2460 TPTLSALAQAMS
+2460 
-2472 AQGEVDIPENRILPG
+2472 
-2487 GASITPEMLPLAT
+2487 
-2500 LSQPEI
+2500 
-2506 DTVVAQVPGG
+2506 
-2516 VANVQDIYALSPLQE
+2516 
-2531 GILFHHL
+2531 
-2538 LAERGDP
+2538 
-2545 YQLSAVLRF
+2545 
-2554 DSRARLDAW
+2554 
-2563 LAAVQQVIE
+2563 
-2572 RHDILRTAFITQGMS
+2572 
-2587 SPVQVVWRK
+2587 
-2596 AELALSERRFDPADG
+2596 
-2611 PIWRQLAASFDPLQQ
+2611 
-2626 RQDLTRAPLL
+2626 
-2636 NFTVTQEEDGSWCAL
+2636 
-2651 QQWHHLIGDHSTL
+2651 
-2664 AFMEQEI
+2664 
-2671 GEILAGRGA
+2671 
-2680 QLGVAQPFRN
+2680 
-2690 AVAQAR
+2690 
-2696 LALSEAEHE
+2696 
-2705 SFFRDMLADISEPV
+2705 
-2719 LPFGLSDVH
+2719 
-2728 GEGRQIACRYQA
+2728 
-2740 LSSALNLRLRR
+2740 
-2751 QARRLG
+2751 
-2757 VSLASLCHLAWA
+2757 
-2769 QVLASVSGRDAV
+2769 
-2781 VFGTVLL
+2781 
-2788 GRLQGGEGA
+2788 
-2797 ERALGLFINTLPL
+2797 
-2810 RLDIDRRGVETAARE
+2810 
-2825 AHVRLSG
+2825 
-2832 LLAHEHAP
+2832 
-2840 LALAQRC
+2840 
-2847 SGVSPGAPLFSALLN
+2847 
-2862 YRHNNGEAVALPEGV
+2862 
-2877 SLLSA
+2877 
-2882 EERTNY
+2882 
-2888 PFVLSV
+2888 
-2894 EDGGDS
+2894 
-2900 LGVTAQVTETV
+2900 
-2911 DAQRVCDYMVQALSS
+2911 
-2926 LAQALEQAPETPV
+2926 
-2939 CSLAVVPEAER
+2939 
-2950 ELLLHGWNRT
+2950 
-2960 ERDYPLDQTLAAL
+2960 
-2973 FEQQV
+2973 
-2978 RRTPHVTA
+2978 
-2986 LVSGA
+2986 
-2991 ESLSYAQLNARA
+2991 
-3003 NRLAHALIARG
+3003 
-3014 VGPDSR
+3014 
-3020 VAVCAER
+3020 
-3027 GLNMVTALFGILKAG
+3027 
-3042 GAYVP
+3042 
-3047 LDPAYPGERLQYI
+3047 
-3060 LQDADPVLLLAD
+3060 
-3072 AAGRAALGEPV
+3072 

-3382 VLATHPA
+3382 ALATHPAVREAVVDARAVGDDKRLVAWVVPAVDVAEETLAGALRQHVSAALPDYMVPSAWVVVVALPLSPNGKLDRRALPEPQGAQSQAAYEAPQGEHETLLAAIWRELLNVERVGRHDNFFELGGHSLLAVKLMAQLRRAGWGANVQTLFSTPTLSALAQAMSAQGEVDIPENRILPGGASITPEMLPLATLSQPEIDAVVAQVPGGVANVQDIYALSPLQEGILFHHLLAERGDPYQLSAVLRFDSRARLDAWLAAMQQVIDRHDILRTAFITQGMSSPVQVVWRKAELALSERRFDPADGPIWRQLAASFDPLQQRQDLTRAPLLNFTVTQEEDGSWCALQKWHHLIGDHSTLAFMEQEIGEILAGRGAQLGVAQPFRNAVAQARLALSEAEHESFFRDMLADIREPVLPFGLSDVHGEGRQIACRYQALSSALNLRLRQQARRLGVSLASLCHLAWAQVLASVSGRDAVVFGTVLLGRLQGGEGAERALGLFINTLPLRLDIDRRGVETAAREAHVRLSGLLAHEHAPLALAQRCSGVSPGAPLFSALLNYRHNNGEAVALPEGVSLLSAEERTNYPFVLSVEDGGDSLGVTAQVTETVDAQRVCDYMVQALSSLAQALEQAPETPVCSLAVVPEAERELLLHGWNRTERDYPLDQTLAALFEQQVRRTPHATALVSGAESLSYAQLNARANRLAHALIARGVGPDSRVAVCAERGLNMVTALFGILKAGGAYVPLDPAYPGERLQYILQDADPVLLLADAAGRAALGEPVTPQLALEAALPETLSAENPAPRAQASHLAYVIYTSGSTGKPKGAMNEHRGVVNRLVWMQEAYGLTAADTVLQKTPFGFDVSVWEFFWPLMVGARLVMAKPEGHKDPDYLSRAIEQYGVTTLHFVPSMLQSFLADGQAATRCGQVVRVMCSGEALPATLVAEFYRRLPQAELHNLYGPTEAAVDVTAWHCSREAERVSVPIGRPIANTRIYLLDERGQPVPLGAVGELYIGGVQVARGYLHRPELTAERFLSDPFAPGGRMYRTGDVARYLANGDIEYLGRNDQQVKIRGFRIECGEIEAALATHPA

-3404 RLVAWVVPAAGVAE
+3404 RLVAWVVPAADVAE

-3465 GAQSQVAY
+3465 GAQSQAAY

-3707 RDLGALYGALRRGD
+3707 RELGALYGALRRGD
-3721 ADPLPPLTLQYAD
+3721 ADPLPPLPLQYAD

-3867 TLIARIRHTVL
+3867 TLIARIRHAVL

-3961 ALFDRTT
+3961 ALFDRAT

-3974 YLVQMLRAMATNA
+3974 YLVQVLRAMATNA

-4001 RELLLYDW
+4001 RELLLYGW

-4023 VLFEQWA
+4023 VLFEQWV

-4092 AGGAYVPLDPHLP
+4092 AGAAYVPLDPHLP

-4372 LTAERFLADPFN
+4372 LMAERFLADPFN

-4396 RYLAD
+4396 RYLPD

-4458 EADADRQTLA
+4458 EADAARQTLA

-4718 QLSLRELRLNP
+4718 ELSLRELRLNP
-4729 AEGEIGSRLTALFD
+4729 EEGEIGSRLTALFD

-4822 AEHERFFRTMLADIS
+4822 AEHERFFRTMLADID
-4837 EPVLPFGLSDV
+4837 EPSLPFGLSDV

-4990 DTALPTGVTL
+4990 DTALPTGVSL

-5039 YMAQALSTL
+5039 YMAQALSAL

-5061 ELEVMPDEEYAM
+5061 ELEVMPDEEYAL

-5139 DRVAVRLARSIEL
+5139 DRIAVRLARSIEL

-5489 EPGEIEG
+5489 EPGEIEV

-5518 RLVAWIVPTADVDHS
+5518 RLVAWIVPTADVDRS

-5575 PEPERAAVGTREYAA
+5575 PEPERAAVGTREYVA

-5644 QAIFNHPILAELAEQ
+5644 QAIFNHPILAELAER
-5659 IDRRTAEAPLRKAV
+5659 IDRRTAEAPMRKAV

-5697 FELAKEIDE
+5697 FELAKEIDK

-5717 VEEKPATMSDMAA
+5717 MEEKPATMSDMAA

>member
-576 AAEAS
+576 SAEAS

-1155 GSRIPDLRLY
+1155 GSRIPDLRMY

-1178 IGELFVGGEGVARGY
+1178 IGELYVGGEGVARGY

-1279 RLVAWVVPAPEAE
+1279 RLVAWVVPAQEAE

-1360 AAIWRELLGI
+1360 AAIWRELLGV

-1525 PAQADKLCRQAAT
+1525 PAQADTLCRQAAT

-1566 CHHIVSDGWST
+1566 CHHIISDGWST

-1601 LTLQYPDYAAWQRRY
+1601 LTLQYADYAAWQRRY

-1630 ETLIGAPAL
+1630 ETLSDAPAL

-1664 AELTQ
+1664 AGLTQ

-1892 DQTLAALFEQQV
+1892 DQTLTALFEQQV
-1904 RRTPHATALVSGTES
+1904 HRTPDATALVSGTES

-2008 ATPQLALEAVLPE
+2008 VTPQLALEAALPE

-2256 RFLSDPFA
+2256 RFLADPFA

-2332 VAWVVPAADVAEE
+2332 VAWVVPAAGVAEE

-2506 DTVVAQVPGG
+2506 DAVVAQVPGG

-2563 LAAVQQVIE
+2563 LAAMQQVID

-3265 DVTAWHCSREADRVS
+3265 DVTAWHCSREAERVS

-3331 FLSDPFAPGGRMYRT
+3331 FLADPFAPGGRMYRT

-3382 VLATHPA
+3382 ALATHPA

-3465 GAQSQVAY
+3465 GAQSQAAY

-3707 RDLGALYGALRRGD
+3707 RELGALYGALRRGD

-3786 IAIDAELTQALRQ
+3786 IAIDAGLTQALRQ

-3878 AARENRDLPFE
+3878 TAQENRDLPFE

-5202 LTVEDRE
+5202 LAVEDRE

-5489 EPGEIEG
+5489 EPGEIEV

-5518 RLVAWIVPTADVDHS
+5518 RLVAWIVPTADVDRS

-5540 AYLSER
+5540 TYLSER

-5644 QAIFNHPILAELAEQ
+5644 QAIFNHPILAELAER

-5673 PARSSGSRPP
+5673 PARSSGRRPP

>member
-12 LRTGAQA
+12 FRTGAQA

-409 ADYANSL
+409 AAYANSL

-498 MLLAERVLGV
+498 ILLAERVLGV

-550 DGSAQPGDALAQ
+550 DGSVQPGDALAQ
-562 ACGLSVGL
+562 VCGLSVGS

-607 PFPPGPGRQTDLPAR
+607 PFPPGPGRQADLPAR

-765 KADSAFRWVY
+765 KADGAFRWVY

-830 VASHSPTAC
+830 VASHSPAVC
-839 LHRLFEAQVKR
+839 LHRLFEAQVRR

-955 VLALEQPLR
+955 VLALEQPLT

-1103 EMLKPCDLA
+1103 EMLKPSDLA

-1178 IGELFVGGEGVARGY
+1178 IGELYVGGEGVARGY

-1347 AYAPPQGEAENLL
+1347 AYAPPQGEAEKLL
-1360 AAIWRELLGI
+1360 AAIWRELLGV

-1432 LPVARDGDLPLS
+1432 LPVARDGELPLS

-1525 PAQADKLCRQAAT
+1525 PAQADTLCRQAAT

-1588 GALRRGDADPLPP
+1588 GAFRRGDADPLPLP
-1601 LTLQYPDYAAWQRRY
+1601 TLQYPDYAAWQRRY

-1630 ETLIGAPAL
+1630 ETLSGAPAL

-1868 DLLPPAEREH
+1868 DLLPLAEREH

-1904 RRTPHATALVSGTES
+1904 RRTPDATALVSGAES

-2008 ATPQLALEAVLPE
+2008 ATPQLALEAALPD
-2021 TLSAENPAPRAQAS
+2021 TLSAENP
-2035 HLAYVI
+2035 
-2041 YTSGS
+2041 
-2046 TGKPKGA
+2046 
-2053 MNEHRGVVNRLVW
+2053 
-2066 MQEAY
+2066 
-2071 GLTAADTVLQ
+2071 
-2081 KTPFGFDVSVWE
+2081 
-2093 FFWPLMVGARLVMA
+2093 
-2107 KPEGHKD
+2107 
-2114 PDYLSRAIEQYGV
+2114 
-2127 TTLHFVPSML
+2127 
-2137 QSFLADGQAATR
+2137 
-2149 CGQVVRVMCSGEA
+2149 
-2162 LPAALVAEF
+2162 
-2171 YRRLPQAELH
+2171 
-2181 NLYGPTEAA
+2181 
-2190 VDVTAWH
+2190 
-2197 CSREAERVSVPIGR
+2197 ER
-2211 PIANTRIYL
+2211 
-2220 LDERGQPVP
+2220 
-2229 LGAVGELYIGGVQVA
+2229 
-2244 RGYLNRPELTAE
+2244 
-2256 RFLSDPFA
+2256 
-2264 PGGRMYRTGD
+2264 
-2274 VARYLA
+2274 
-2280 NGDIEYLGRNDQQ
+2280 
-2293 VKIRGFR
+2293 
-2300 IECGEIEAA
+2300 
-2309 LATHP
+2309 
-2314 AVREAVVDA
+2314 
-2323 RAVGDDKRL
+2323 
-2332 VAWVVPAADVAEE
+2332 
-2345 TLAGALRQHVS
+2345 
-2356 AALPDYMVPSAW
+2356 
-2368 VVVAALP
+2368 
-2375 LSPNGKLD
+2375 
-2383 RRALPEP
+2383 
-2390 QGAQSQAAYEAPQ
+2390 
-2403 GEHET
+2403 
-2408 LLAAIWRELLN
+2408 
-2419 VERVGRHDNFFEL
+2419 
-2432 GGHSLLAVKL
+2432 
-2442 MAQLRRA
+2442 
-2449 GWGANVQTLFS
+2449 
-2460 TPTLSALAQAMS
+2460 
-2472 AQGEVDIPENRILPG
+2472 
-2487 GASITPEMLPLAT
+2487 
-2500 LSQPEI
+2500 
-2506 DTVVAQVPGG
+2506 
-2516 VANVQDIYALSPLQE
+2516 
-2531 GILFHHL
+2531 
-2538 LAERGDP
+2538 
-2545 YQLSAVLRF
+2545 
-2554 DSRARLDAW
+2554 
-2563 LAAVQQVIE
+2563 
-2572 RHDILRTAFITQGMS
+2572 
-2587 SPVQVVWRK
+2587 
-2596 AELALSERRFDPADG
+2596 
-2611 PIWRQLAASFDPLQQ
+2611 
-2626 RQDLTRAPLL
+2626 
-2636 NFTVTQEEDGSWCAL
+2636 
-2651 QQWHHLIGDHSTL
+2651 
-2664 AFMEQEI
+2664 
-2671 GEILAGRGA
+2671 
-2680 QLGVAQPFRN
+2680 
-2690 AVAQAR
+2690 
-2696 LALSEAEHE
+2696 
-2705 SFFRDMLADISEPV
+2705 
-2719 LPFGLSDVH
+2719 
-2728 GEGRQIACRYQA
+2728 
-2740 LSSALNLRLRR
+2740 
-2751 QARRLG
+2751 
-2757 VSLASLCHLAWA
+2757 
-2769 QVLASVSGRDAV
+2769 
-2781 VFGTVLL
+2781 
-2788 GRLQGGEGA
+2788 
-2797 ERALGLFINTLPL
+2797 
-2810 RLDIDRRGVETAARE
+2810 
-2825 AHVRLSG
+2825 
-2832 LLAHEHAP
+2832 
-2840 LALAQRC
+2840 
-2847 SGVSPGAPLFSALLN
+2847 
-2862 YRHNNGEAVALPEGV
+2862 
-2877 SLLSA
+2877 
-2882 EERTNY
+2882 
-2888 PFVLSV
+2888 
-2894 EDGGDS
+2894 
-2900 LGVTAQVTETV
+2900 
-2911 DAQRVCDYMVQALSS
+2911 
-2926 LAQALEQAPETPV
+2926 
-2939 CSLAVVPEAER
+2939 
-2950 ELLLHGWNRT
+2950 
-2960 ERDYPLDQTLAAL
+2960 
-2973 FEQQV
+2973 
-2978 RRTPHVTA
+2978 
-2986 LVSGA
+2986 
-2991 ESLSYAQLNARA
+2991 
-3003 NRLAHALIARG
+3003 
-3014 VGPDSR
+3014 
-3020 VAVCAER
+3020 
-3027 GLNMVTALFGILKAG
+3027 
-3042 GAYVP
+3042 
-3047 LDPAYPGERLQYI
+3047 
-3060 LQDADPVLLLAD
+3060 
-3072 AAGRAALGEPV
+3072 
-3083 TPQLALEAALPET
+3083 
-3096 LSAENPAPRAQAS
+3096 RAQAS

-3288 NTRIYLLDERGQP
+3288 NTRIYLLDEHGQP

-3331 FLSDPFAPGGRMYRT
+3331 FLADPFAPGGRMYRT

-3465 GAQSQVAY
+3465 GAQSQAAY

-3495 RVGRH
+3495 QVGRHDNFFELGGHSLLAVKLMAQLRRAGWGANVQTLFSTPTLSALAQAMSAQGEIDIPENRILPDGASITPEMLPLATLSQPEIDAVVAQVPGGVANVQDIYALSPLQEGILFHHLLAERGDPYQLSAVLRFDSRARLDAWLAAMQQVIDRHDILRTAFITQGMSSPVQVVWRKAELALSERRFDPADGPIWQQLAASFDPLQQRQDLTRAPLLNFTVTQEEDGSWCALQQWHHLIGDHSTLAFMEQEIGEILAGRGAQLGVAQPFRNAVAQARLALSEAEHESFFRDMLADIREPVLPFGLSDVHGEGRQIACRYQALSSALNLRLRRQARRLGVSLASLCHLAWAQVLASVSGRDAVVFGTVLLGRLQGGEGAERALGLFINTLPLRLDIDRRGVETAAREAHVRLSGLLAHEHAPLALAQRCSGVSPGAPLFSALLNYRHNNGEAVALPEGISLLSAEERTNYPFVLSVEDGGDSLGVTAQVTETVDAQRVCDYMVQALSSLAQALEQAPETPVCSLAVVPEAERELLLHGWNRTERDYPLDQTLAALFEQQVRRTPDATALVSGTESLSYAQLNARANRLAHALIARGVGPDSRVAVCAERGLNMVTALFGILKAGGAYVPLDPAYPGERLQYILQDADPVLLLADAAGRVALGEPATPQLALEAALPDTLSAENPERRAQASHLAYVIYTSGSTGKPKGAMNEHRGVVNRLVWMQEAYGLTAADTVLQKTPFGFDVSVWEFFWPLMVGARLVMAKPEGHKDPDYLSRAIEQYGVTTLHFVPSMLQSFLADGQAATRCGQVVRVMCSGEALPAALVAEFYRRLPQAELHNLYGPTEAAVDVTAWHCSREADRVSVPIGRPIANTRIYLLDEHGQPVPLGAVGELYIGGVQVARGYLNRPELTAERFLADPFAPGGRMYRTGDVARYLANGDIEYLGRNDQQVKIRGFRIECGEIEAVLATHPAVREAVVDARAVGDDKRLVAWVVPAAGVAEETLAGALRQHVSAALPDYMVPSAWVVVAALPLSPNGKLERRALPEPQGAQSQAAYEAPQGEHETLLAAIWRELLNVEQVGRH

-3513 VRLTNRLQQME
+3513 VRLTNRLQQVE
-3524 WQLPLQVLFANPT
+3524 WQLPLQTLFANPT

-3707 RDLGALYGALRRGD
+3707 RELGALYGAFRRSD
-3721 ADPLPPLTLQYAD
+3721 VDPLPPLTLQYPD

-3867 TLIARIRHTVL
+3867 TLIARIRHAVL

-3961 ALFDRTT
+3961 ALFDRAT

-3974 YLVQMLRAMATNA
+3974 YLVQVLRAMATNA

-4001 RELLLYDW
+4001 RELLLYGW

-4015 YPAQSCAH
+4015 YPAQSSAH

-4092 AGGAYVPLDPHLP
+4092 AGAAYVPLDPHLP

-4124 RDIDREIAGEIACLR
+4124 RDLDREIAGEIACLR

-4150 PAVPRAGGAPAYIM
+4150 PAVPRAGDAPAYIM

-4254 TTSLFNQYAHSIAA
+4254 TTSLFNQYVHSIAA

-4302 AYGPTE
+4302 GYGPTE

-4338 YLLDEHGQPVPLG
+4338 YLLDAHGQPVPLG

-4396 RYLAD
+4396 RYLPD

-4448 NKRLVAWVVP
+4448 TKRLVAWVVP

-4533 IWRELLGIER
+4533 IWRELLGLER

-4718 QLSLRELRLNP
+4718 ELSLRELRLNP

-4761 AQGEEGSWCVLQQ
+4761 AQEEEGSWCVLQQ

-4822 AEHERFFRTMLADIS
+4822 AEHEQFFRTMLADID
-4837 EPVLPFGLSDV
+4837 EPSLPFGLSDV

-4861 LPPALNQ
+4861 LPHTLNQ

-5039 YMAQALSTL
+5039 YMAQALSAL

-5061 ELEVMPDEEYAM
+5061 ELEVMPDEEYAL

-5097 QARLTPQAIALIQ
+5097 QARQTPQAIALIQ

-5192 DAIGDEEIPQ
+5192 DAVGDESIPQ

-5209 AEDHNGNPALRVSSG
+5209 AEGHVGNPALRVSSG

-5489 EPGEIEG
+5489 EPGEIEV

-5518 RLVAWIVPTADVDHS
+5518 RLVAWIVPTADVDRS

-5575 PEPERAAVGTREYAA
+5575 PEPERTAVGTREYAA

-5644 QAIFNHPILAELAEQ
+5644 QAIFNHPILAELAER

-5780 RPVEAMH
+5780 RPVAAMH

-5889 RIKQAGY
+5889 KIKQAGY

>member
-498 MLLAERVLGV
+498 VLLAERVLGV

-562 ACGLSVGL
+562 ACGLSVGS

-607 PFPPGPGRQTDLPAR
+607 PFPPGPGRQADLPAR

-637 QVLAAATLY
+637 HVLAAATLY

-716 TRDADLRAPQ
+716 TRDADLRASQ

-765 KADSAFRWVY
+765 KADGAFRWVY

-942 ELGRQALGDCEVP
+942 ELGRQALGGCEVP
-955 VLALEQPLR
+955 LLALEQPLR

-1014 NFSAADRWCLF
+1014 NFSVADRWCLF

-1155 GSRIPDLRLY
+1155 GSRIPDLRMY

-1178 IGELFVGGEGVARGY
+1178 IGELYIGGEGVARGY

-1279 RLVAWVVPAPEAE
+1279 RLVAWVVPAQEAE

-1360 AAIWRELLGI
+1360 AAIWRELLGV

-1525 PAQADKLCRQAAT
+1525 PAQADTLCRQAAT

-1892 DQTLAALFEQQV
+1892 DQTLTALFEQQV
-1904 RRTPHATALVSGTES
+1904 RRTPDATALVSGTES

-2008 ATPQLALEAVLPE
+2008 ATPQLALEAALPE

-2197 CSREAERVSVPIGR
+2197 CSREADRVSVPIGR

-2220 LDERGQPVP
+2220 LDEHGQPVP

-2256 RFLSDPFA
+2256 RFLADPFA

-2300 IECGEIEAA
+2300 IECGEIEAV
-2309 LATHP
+2309 LAAHP

-2332 VAWVVPAADVAEE
+2332 VAWVVPAAGVAEE

-2419 VERVGRHDNFFEL
+2419 VEQVGRHDNFFEL

-2506 DTVVAQVPGG
+2506 DAVVAQVPGG

-2563 LAAVQQVIE
+2563 LAAMQQVID

-2651 QQWHHLIGDHSTL
+2651 QKWHHLIGDHSTL

-2705 SFFRDMLADISEPV
+2705 SFFRDMLADIREPV

-2740 LSSALNLRLRR
+2740 LSSALNLRLRQ

-2978 RRTPHVTA
+2978 RRTPHATA

-3230 MCSGEALPAALVAE
+3230 MCSGEALPATLVAE

-3265 DVTAWHCSREADRVS
+3265 DVTAWHCSREAERVS

-3322 NRPELTAER
+3322 HRPELTAER

-3382 VLATHPA
+3382 ALATHPA

-3404 RLVAWVVPAAGVAE
+3404 RLVAWVVPAADVAE

-3465 GAQSQVAY
+3465 GAQSQAAY

-3707 RDLGALYGALRRGD
+3707 RELGALYGALRRGD
-3721 ADPLPPLTLQYAD
+3721 ADPLPPLPLQYAD

-3867 TLIARIRHTVL
+3867 TLIARIRHAVL

-3961 ALFDRTT
+3961 ALFDRAT

-3974 YLVQMLRAMATNA
+3974 YLVQVLRAMATNA

-4001 RELLLYDW
+4001 RELLLYGW

-4023 VLFEQWA
+4023 VLFEQWV

-4092 AGGAYVPLDPHLP
+4092 AGAAYVPLDPHLP

-4396 RYLAD
+4396 RYLPD

-4458 EADADRQTLA
+4458 EADAARQTLA

-4718 QLSLRELRLNP
+4718 ELSLRELRLNP
-4729 AEGEIGSRLTALFD
+4729 EEGEIGSRLTALFD

-4822 AEHERFFRTMLADIS
+4822 AEHERFFRTMLADID
-4837 EPVLPFGLSDV
+4837 EPSLPFGLSDV

-5039 YMAQALSTL
+5039 YMAQALSAL

-5061 ELEVMPDEEYAM
+5061 ELEVMPDEEYAL

-5489 EPGEIEG
+5489 EPGEIEV

-5518 RLVAWIVPTADVDHS
+5518 RLVAWIVPTADVDRS

-5575 PEPERAAVGTREYAA
+5575 PEPERAAVGTREYVA

-5644 QAIFNHPILAELAEQ
+5644 QAIFNHPILAELAER
-5659 IDRRTAEAPLRKAV
+5659 IDRRTAEAPMRKAV

-5697 FELAKEIDE
+5697 FELAKEIDK

-5717 VEEKPATMSDMAA
+5717 MEEKPATMSDMAA

>member
-498 MLLAERVLGV
+498 VLLAERVLGV

-562 ACGLSVGL
+562 ACGLSVGS

-607 PFPPGPGRQTDLPAR
+607 PFPPGPGRQADLPAR

-637 QVLAAATLY
+637 HVLAAATLY

-716 TRDADLRAPQ
+716 TRDADLRASQ

-765 KADSAFRWVY
+765 KADGAFRWVY

-964 GESDDLQDVG
+964 GESDELQDVG

-1014 NFSAADRWCLF
+1014 NFSVADRWCLF

-1155 GSRIPDLRLY
+1155 GSRIPDLRMY

-1566 CHHIVSDGWST
+1566 CHHIISDGWST

-2008 ATPQLALEAVLPE
+2008 ATPQLALEAALPDTLSAENPERRAQASHLAYVIYTSGSTGKPKGAMNEHRGVVNRLVWMQEAYGLTAADTVLQKTPFGFDVSVWEFFWPLMVGARLVMAKPEGHKDPDYLSRAIEQYGVTTLHFVPSMLQSFLADGQAATRCGQVVRVMCSGEALPAALVAEFYRRLPQAELHNLYGPTEAAVDVTAWHCSREAERVSVPIGRPIANTRIYLLDERGQPVPLGAVGELYIGGVQVARGYLNRPELTAERFLSDPFAPGGRMYRTGDVARYLANGDIEYLGRNDQQVKIRGFRIECGEIEAALATHPAVREAVVDARAVGDDKRLVAWVVPAAGVAEETLAGALRQHVSAALPDYMVPSAWVVVAALPLSPNGKLDRRALPEPQGAQSQAAYEAPQGEHETLLAAIWRDLLNVEQVGRHDNFFELGGHSLLAVKLMAQLRRAGWGANVQTLFSTPTLSALAQAMSAQGEIDIPENRILPGGASITPEMLPLATLSQPEIDAVVAQVPGGVANVQDIYALSPLQEGILFHHLLAERGDPYQLSAVLRFDSRARLDAWLAAMQQVIDRHDILRTAFITQGMSSPVQVVWRKAELALSERRFDPADGPIWQQLAASFDPLQQRQDLTRAPLLNFTVTQEEDGSWCALQQWHHLIGDHSTLAFMEQEIGEILAGRGAQLGVAQPFRNAVAQARLALSEAEHESFFRDMLADIREPVLPFGLSDVHGEGRQIACRYQALSSALNLRLRRQARRLGVSLASLCHLAWAQVLASVSGRDAVVFGTVLLGRLQGGEGAERALGLFINTLPLRLDIDRRGVETAAREAHVRLSGLLAHEHAPLALAQRCSGVSPGAPLFSALLNYRHNNGEAVALPEGVSLLSAEERTNYPFVLSVEDGGDSLGVTAQVTETVDAQRVCDYMVQALSSLAQALEQAPETPVCSLAVVPEAERELLLHGWNRTERDYPLDQTLAALFEQQVRRTPDATALVSGAESLSYAQLNARANRLAHALIARGVGPDSRVAVCAERGLNMVTALFGILKAGGAYVPLDPAYPGERLQYILQDADPVLLLADAAGRAALGEPATPQLALEAALPE

-2432 GGHSLLAVKL
+2432 GGHSLLAV
-2442 MAQLRRA
+2442 
-2449 GWGANVQTLFS
+2449 
-2460 TPTLSALAQAMS
+2460 
-2472 AQGEVDIPENRILPG
+2472 
-2487 GASITPEMLPLAT
+2487 
-2500 LSQPEI
+2500 
-2506 DTVVAQVPGG
+2506 
-2516 VANVQDIYALSPLQE
+2516 
-2531 GILFHHL
+2531 
-2538 LAERGDP
+2538 
-2545 YQLSAVLRF
+2545 
-2554 DSRARLDAW
+2554 
-2563 LAAVQQVIE
+2563 
-2572 RHDILRTAFITQGMS
+2572 
-2587 SPVQVVWRK
+2587 
-2596 AELALSERRFDPADG
+2596 
-2611 PIWRQLAASFDPLQQ
+2611 
-2626 RQDLTRAPLL
+2626 
-2636 NFTVTQEEDGSWCAL
+2636 
-2651 QQWHHLIGDHSTL
+2651 
-2664 AFMEQEI
+2664 
-2671 GEILAGRGA
+2671 
-2680 QLGVAQPFRN
+2680 
-2690 AVAQAR
+2690 
-2696 LALSEAEHE
+2696 
-2705 SFFRDMLADISEPV
+2705 
-2719 LPFGLSDVH
+2719 
-2728 GEGRQIACRYQA
+2728 
-2740 LSSALNLRLRR
+2740 
-2751 QARRLG
+2751 
-2757 VSLASLCHLAWA
+2757 
-2769 QVLASVSGRDAV
+2769 
-2781 VFGTVLL
+2781 
-2788 GRLQGGEGA
+2788 
-2797 ERALGLFINTLPL
+2797 
-2810 RLDIDRRGVETAARE
+2810 
-2825 AHVRLSG
+2825 
-2832 LLAHEHAP
+2832 
-2840 LALAQRC
+2840 
-2847 SGVSPGAPLFSALLN
+2847 
-2862 YRHNNGEAVALPEGV
+2862 
-2877 SLLSA
+2877 
-2882 EERTNY
+2882 
-2888 PFVLSV
+2888 
-2894 EDGGDS
+2894 
-2900 LGVTAQVTETV
+2900 
-2911 DAQRVCDYMVQALSS
+2911 
-2926 LAQALEQAPETPV
+2926 
-2939 CSLAVVPEAER
+2939 
-2950 ELLLHGWNRT
+2950 
-2960 ERDYPLDQTLAAL
+2960 
-2973 FEQQV
+2973 
-2978 RRTPHVTA
+2978 
-2986 LVSGA
+2986 
-2991 ESLSYAQLNARA
+2991 
-3003 NRLAHALIARG
+3003 
-3014 VGPDSR
+3014 
-3020 VAVCAER
+3020 
-3027 GLNMVTALFGILKAG
+3027 
-3042 GAYVP
+3042 
-3047 LDPAYPGERLQYI
+3047 
-3060 LQDADPVLLLAD
+3060 
-3072 AAGRAALGEPV
+3072 
-3083 TPQLALEAALPET
+3083 
-3096 LSAENPAPRAQAS
+3096 
-3109 HLAYVI
+3109 
-3115 YTSGSTG
+3115 
-3122 KPKGAMNEHRGVVN
+3122 
-3136 RLVWMQEAYG
+3136 
-3146 LTAADTVLQKTPFG
+3146 
-3160 FDVSVWEFFW
+3160 
-3170 PLMVG
+3170 
-3175 ARLVMAKPEGHKDP
+3175 
-3189 DYLSRAIEQ
+3189 
-3198 YGVTTLHFVPSM
+3198 
-3210 LQSFLADGQAATR
+3210 
-3223 CGQVVRV
+3223 
-3230 MCSGEALPAALVAE
+3230 
-3244 FYRRLPQAELHNLY
+3244 
-3258 GPTEAAV
+3258 
-3265 DVTAWHCSREADRVS
+3265 
-3280 VPIGRPIA
+3280 
-3288 NTRIYLLDERGQP
+3288 
-3301 VPLGAVGE
+3301 
-3309 LYIGGV
+3309 
-3315 QVARGYL
+3315 
-3322 NRPELTAER
+3322 
-3331 FLSDPFAPGGRMYRT
+3331 
-3346 GDVARYLANG
+3346 
-3356 DIEYLGRND
+3356 
-3365 QQVKI
+3365 
-3370 RGFRIECGEIEA
+3370 
-3382 VLATHPA
+3382 
-3389 VREAVVDARAVGDDK
+3389 
-3404 RLVAWVVPAAGVAE
+3404 
-3418 ETLAGALRQH
+3418 
-3428 VSAALPDYMV
+3428 
-3438 PSAWVV
+3438 
-3444 VAALPLSPN
+3444 
-3453 GKLDR
+3453 
-3458 RALPEPQ
+3458 
-3465 GAQSQVAY
+3465 
-3473 EAPQGEHETLLAA
+3473 
-3486 IWRELLNVE
+3486 
-3495 RVGRH
+3495 
-3500 DNFFELGGHSLLA
+3500 
-3513 VRLTNRLQQME
+3513 RLTNRLQQME

-3867 TLIARIRHTVL
+3867 TLIARIRHAVL
-3878 AARENRDLPFE
+3878 AARENRELPFE

-3974 YLVQMLRAMATNA
+3974 YLVQVLRAMATNA

-4001 RELLLYDW
+4001 RELLLYGW

-4150 PAVPRAGGAPAYIM
+4150 PAVPRAGDAPAYIM

-4503 RRALPEPQEDAYVR
+4503 RRVLPEPQEDAYVR

-4718 QLSLRELRLNP
+4718 ELSLRELRLNP

-4822 AEHERFFRTMLADIS
+4822 AEHERFFRTMLADID
-4837 EPVLPFGLSDV
+4837 EPSLPFGLSDV

-5039 YMAQALSTL
+5039 YMAQALSAL

-5061 ELEVMPDEEYAM
+5061 ELEVMPDEEYAL

-5139 DRVAVRLARSIEL
+5139 DRIAVRLARSIEL

-5489 EPGEIEG
+5489 EPGEIEV

-5518 RLVAWIVPTADVDHS
+5518 RLVAWIVPTADVDRS

-5575 PEPERAAVGTREYAA
+5575 PEPERAAVGTREYVA

-5644 QAIFNHPILAELAEQ
+5644 QAIFNHPILAELAER

-5755 LAYAIAEQLQSAG
+5755 LAYAIAEQLQSVG

>member
-91 QYRAPRTHEPL
+91 QYRVPRTHEPL

-1566 CHHIVSDGWST
+1566 CHHIISDGWST

-1904 RRTPHATALVSGTES
+1904 RRTPDATALVSGAES

-2978 RRTPHVTA
+2978 RRTPDATA

-3072 AAGRAALGEPV
+3072 AAGRAALGEPA
-3083 TPQLALEAALPET
+3083 TPQLALEAALPDT
-3096 LSAENPAPRAQAS
+3096 LSAENPERRAQAS

-3265 DVTAWHCSREADRVS
+3265 DVTAWHCSRE
-3280 VPIGRPIA
+3280 
-3288 NTRIYLLDERGQP
+3288 
-3301 VPLGAVGE
+3301 
-3309 LYIGGV
+3309 
-3315 QVARGYL
+3315 
-3322 NRPELTAER
+3322 
-3331 FLSDPFAPGGRMYRT
+3331 
-3346 GDVARYLANG
+3346 
-3356 DIEYLGRND
+3356 
-3365 QQVKI
+3365 
-3370 RGFRIECGEIEA
+3370 
-3382 VLATHPA
+3382 
-3389 VREAVVDARAVGDDK
+3389 
-3404 RLVAWVVPAAGVAE
+3404 
-3418 ETLAGALRQH
+3418 
-3428 VSAALPDYMV
+3428 
-3438 PSAWVV
+3438 
-3444 VAALPLSPN
+3444 
-3453 GKLDR
+3453 
-3458 RALPEPQ
+3458 
-3465 GAQSQVAY
+3465 
-3473 EAPQGEHETLLAA
+3473 
-3486 IWRELLNVE
+3486 
-3495 RVGRH
+3495 
-3500 DNFFELGGHSLLA
+3500 
-3513 VRLTNRLQQME
+3513 
-3524 WQLPLQVLFANPT
+3524 
-3537 LLALAQQLRRTDE
+3537 
-3550 ALPPIEA
+3550 
-3557 MPRGAALPLSFA
+3557 
-3569 QQRLWFLTQLEGLSE
+3569 
-3584 TYHIPLALS
+3584 
-3593 LRGELD
+3593 
-3599 LPAWRQS
+3599 
-3606 LDALY
+3606 
-3611 ARHEALRSRFVTVEG
+3611 
-3626 QPQAH
+3626 
-3631 ILPADAL
+3631 
-3638 PLTVH
+3638 
-3643 DLRGRQDAQSQ
+3643 
-3654 ARQLAQRLTEAPF
+3654 
-3667 DLTQGPLVRAALIRL
+3667 
-3682 ADEEHLFLLTC
+3682 
-3693 HHIISDGWSTGILL
+3693 
-3707 RDLGALYGALRRGD
+3707 
-3721 ADPLPPLTLQYAD
+3721 
-3734 YAAWQ
+3734 
-3739 RRYLTPERLA
+3739 
-3749 AQAQYWRET
+3749 
-3758 LSDAPALLTLPTDR
+3758 
-3772 PRPTVQSFSGGEVP
+3772 
-3786 IAIDAELTQALRQ
+3786 
-3799 FSRQHGGTLFM
+3799 
-3810 TVLAAWSLV
+3810 
-3819 LARMAGQQELV
+3819 
-3830 IGTPEANRGRLE
+3830 
-3842 TESLVGFF
+3842 
-3850 VSTLAL
+3850 
-3856 RIDLRDDPDLP
+3856 
-3867 TLIARIRHTVL
+3867 
-3878 AARENRDLPFE
+3878 
-3889 QVVELV
+3889 
-3895 NPPRHLGY
+3895 
-3903 TPLFQVMLAWQDG
+3903 
-3916 SVRDISLPGLQAES
+3916 
-3930 AELGYQIAKYDLT
+3930 
-3943 LDLAERDEQI
+3943 
-3953 SGTLNFAT
+3953 
-3961 ALFDRTT
+3961 
-3968 AERYGV
+3968 
-3974 YLVQMLRAMATNA
+3974 
-3987 TQPASHLDLLPAAE
+3987 
-4001 RELLLYDW
+4001 
-4009 NRTAEV
+4009 
-4015 YPAQSCAH
+4015 
-4023 VLFEQWA
+4023 
-4030 QRTPDAVAVVNDRDS
+4030 
-4045 LSYAQLNAHANQLA
+4045 
-4059 HQLIAQGVR
+4059 
-4068 PGDRVATSLER
+4068 
-4079 SVSLVIAQLAILK
+4079 
-4092 AGGAYVPLDPHLP
+4092 
-4105 VARQAWIIGDSGAS
+4105 
-4119 LILCD
+4119 
-4124 RDIDREIAGEIACLR
+4124 
-4139 IDRLRQNPTHD
+4139 
-4150 PAVPRAGGAPAYIM
+4150 
-4164 YTSGSTGTPK
+4164 
-4174 GVMVTHQGILRLAIN
+4174 
-4189 NRFASFERGDRFA
+4189 
-4202 FAANPA
+4202 
-4208 FDASTLEMWG
+4208 
-4218 ALLNGA
+4218 
-4224 SLAIIAPEVLTEAEA
+4224 
-4239 LAAALVRQGINVLFL
+4239 
-4254 TTSLFNQYAHSIAA
+4254 
-4268 TLAQLKYLLS
+4268 
-4278 GGEAADPHAF
+4278 
-4288 ARMLKEAGP
+4288 
-4297 VRLIN
+4297 
-4302 AYGPTE
+4302 
-4308 CTVFATTATIE
+4308 
-4319 RVDPWQRLPIGR
+4319 
-4331 PIGNTRI
+4331 
-4338 YLLDEHGQPVPLG
+4338 
-4351 ATGEIYIAGPGVA
+4351 
-4364 LGYLNRAE
+4364 
-4372 LTAERFLADPFN
+4372 
-4384 PGERMYRTGDLA
+4384 
-4396 RYLAD
+4396 
-4401 GNIDYLGRNDRQV
+4401 
-4414 KIRGFRIECG
+4414 
-4424 EIEARV
+4424 
-4430 AGHPAV
+4430 
-4436 REAVV
+4436 
-4441 DVLGEAD
+4441 
-4448 NKRLVAWVVP
+4448 
-4458 EADADRQTLA
+4458 
-4468 VTLRQYLAG
+4468 
-4477 MLPEFMLPAAWVA
+4477 
-4490 LDTLPLTPNGKLD
+4490 
-4503 RRALPEPQEDAYVR
+4503 
-4517 EVYAEPEG
+4517 
-4525 ELETLLAG
+4525 
-4533 IWRELLGIER
+4533 
-4543 VGRHDNFFELGGHS
+4543 
-4557 LLAVKLMAQLRR
+4557 
-4569 VGLSAGVQ
+4569 
-4577 TLFTAPTLSTL
+4577 
-4588 AQTLVTQQEVSV
+4588 
-4600 PANGILPG
+4600 
-4608 CVAITPEM
+4608 
-4616 LPLATLSQP
+4616 
-4625 EIDAVVAQVPG
+4625 
-4636 GVANVQ
+4636 
-4642 DIYALSPLQEG
+4642 
-4653 ILFHHLL
+4653 
-4660 AERGDPYQLSAVLRF
+4660 
-4675 DSRARLDAWL
+4675 
-4685 AAMQQVIDR
+4685 
-4694 HDILRTAFITQGV
+4694 
-4707 SSPVQVVWRKA
+4707 
-4718 QLSLRELRLNP
+4718 
-4729 AEGEIGSRLTALFD
+4729 
-4743 PRRVRPDLTR
+4743 
-4753 APLLSFVA
+4753 
-4761 AQGEEGSWCVLQQ
+4761 
-4774 WHHLI
+4774 
-4779 GDHSTL
+4779 
-4785 AVMQEEINL
+4785 
-4794 ILAGRGD
+4794 
-4801 ELAKAPPFR
+4801 
-4810 NAVAQARLGVSK
+4810 
-4822 AEHERFFRTMLADIS
+4822 
-4837 EPVLPFGLSDV
+4837 
-4848 HGEGRDISTAHLA
+4848 
-4861 LPPALNQ
+4861 
-4868 QLRRQARR
+4868 
-4876 LGVSLA
+4876 
-4882 SLCHLA
+4882 
-4888 WAQVLARATGRDE
+4888 
-4901 VVFGTVLLGRMQAGD
+4901 
-4916 GAERALGLFINT
+4916 
-4928 LPLRLDVNEVG
+4928 
-4939 AESAVL
+4939 
-4945 QAHIRLS
+4945 
-4952 GLLAHEHAPLALAQR
+4952 
-4967 CSGVAA
+4967 
-4973 GTPLFSAL
+4973 
-4981 LNYRHNSGE
+4981 
-4990 DTALPTGVTL
+4990 
-5000 LDSQERTNYPFV
+5000 
-5012 LSVEDGGDSLGL
+5012 
-5024 TAQVRQPIEAQRVCG
+5024 
-5039 YMAQALSTL
+5039 
-5048 AQALEQAPQTPVC
+5048 
-5061 ELEVMPDEEYAM
+5061 
-5073 QLCRWNH
+5073 
-5080 TAEAYPA
+5080 
-5087 DTCVHELFEQ
+5087 
-5097 QARLTPQAIALIQ
+5097 
-5110 DAQRLSYAQLNARA
+5110 
-5124 NRLAHRLIERGVQPG
+5124 
-5139 DRVAVRLARSIEL
+5139 
-5152 VCAQLAVI
+5152 
-5160 KAGAAYVP
+5160 
-5168 IDPQLPAARQ
+5168 
-5178 AWIADDSGACLMLT
+5178 
-5192 DAIGDEEIPQ
+5192 
-5202 LTVEDRE
+5202 
-5209 AEDHNGNPALRVSSG
+5209 
-5224 ATAYIMY
+5224 
-5231 TSGST
+5231 
-5236 GTPKGVMTPH
+5236 
-5246 QGITRLVRNNRYAAF
+5246 
-5261 DADDRIAFAANPAF
+5261 
-5275 DASTMEVWAALLNGG
+5275 
-5290 ALVVIAPEVMME
+5290 
-5302 AERLAAELQRHR
+5302 
-5314 ITTLFLTTALF
+5314 
-5325 NQYVHSISGALAQLK
+5325 
-5340 YLISGGEKE
+5340 
-5349 DPGAY
+5349 
-5354 ARLLQERG
+5354 
-5362 PVHLIHAYGPTETT
+5362 
-5376 TFATTARIE
+5376 
-5385 RAEGEAR
+5385 
-5392 LPIGKPIG
+5392 
-5400 NTRAYLLDAR
+5400 
-5410 GRPVPMGAV
+5410 
-5419 GELHIGGV
+5419 
-5427 GVALGYLNRPELT
+5427 
-5440 AQRFLSDPFNPV
+5440 
-5452 GGGRMYRT
+5452 
-5460 GDLARYLPDGSLEYQ
+5460 
-5475 GRCDQQI
+5475 
-5482 KLRGFRI
+5482 
-5489 EPGEIEG
+5489 
-5496 QLAASP
+5496 
-5502 WVREAVVQVCS
+5502 
-5513 TEHHP
+5513 
-5518 RLVAWIVPTADVDHS
+5518 
-5533 ALQGQLR
+5533 
-5540 AYLSER
+5540 
-5546 LPEYMV
+5546 
-5552 PSAYVWLDALP
+5552 
-5563 LTANGKLDRRAL
+5563 
-5575 PEPERAAVGTREYAA
+5575 
-5590 PQGETE
+5590 
-5596 TTLARVWCEL
+5596 
-5606 LEIGQIGRHDNFF
+5606 
-5619 ELGGHSL
+5619 
-5626 LAVRLSSQLRQQ
+5626 
-5638 GITLPV
+5638 
-5644 QAIFNHPILAELAEQ
+5644 
-5659 IDRRTAEAPLRKAV
+5659 
-5673 PARSSGSRPP
+5673 
-5683 LFFVPTGFGDHSYV
+5683 
-5697 FELAKEIDE
+5697 
-5706 TFPVYA
+5706 
-5712 VPWPA
+5712 
-5717 VEEKPATMSDMAA
+5717 
-5730 SAVALIREVQ
+5730 
-5740 PQGPYHLA
+5740 
-5748 GYSSGGV
+5748 
-5755 LAYAIAEQLQSAG
+5755 
-5768 EAVAFLGLIDTL
+5768 
-5780 RPVEAMH
+5780 
-5787 SPVQLLLNW
+5787 
-5796 VESTQERPD
+5796 
-5805 PQFCQQLAEL
+5805 
-5815 PLPEAIAAV
+5815 
-5824 QRAGIKTQREEV
+5824 
-5836 ADEAALWQQRH
+5836 
-5847 HYAKLVEATLVQPA
+5847 
-5861 SLKIHL
+5861 
-5867 FKAKQEQ
+5867 
-5874 VSVNSQNAQFQAYWQ
+5874 
-5889 RIKQAGY
+5889 
-5896 CREDASALGW
+5896 
-5906 DKLLPPATVR
+5906 
-5916 VSQVNGDHV
+5916 
-5925 SMMEHP
+5925 
-5931 VHRREL
+5931 
-5937 GQHFN
+5937 
-5942 LALRELG
+5942 
-5949 QA
+5949 

>member
-498 MLLAERVLGV
+498 VLLAERVLGV

-562 ACGLSVGL
+562 ACGLSVGS

-607 PFPPGPGRQTDLPAR
+607 PFPPGPGRQADLPAR

-637 QVLAAATLY
+637 HVLAAATLY

-716 TRDADLRAPQ
+716 TRDADLRASQ

-765 KADSAFRWVY
+765 KADGAFRWVY

-942 ELGRQALGDCEVP
+942 ELGRRALGDCEVP

-1014 NFSAADRWCLF
+1014 NFSVADRWCLF

-1155 GSRIPDLRLY
+1155 GSRIPDLRMY

-1178 IGELFVGGEGVARGY
+1178 IGELYVGGEGVARGY

-1279 RLVAWVVPAPEAE
+1279 RLVAWVVPAQEAE

-1360 AAIWRELLGI
+1360 AAIWRELLGV

-1525 PAQADKLCRQAAT
+1525 PAQADTLCRQAAT

-1566 CHHIVSDGWST
+1566 CHHIISDGWST

-1892 DQTLAALFEQQV
+1892 DQTLTALFEQQV
-1904 RRTPHATALVSGTES
+1904 RRTPDATALVSGTES

-2008 ATPQLALEAVLPE
+2008 A
-2021 TLSAENPAPRAQAS
+2021 
-2035 HLAYVI
+2035 
-2041 YTSGS
+2041 
-2046 TGKPKGA
+2046 
-2053 MNEHRGVVNRLVW
+2053 
-2066 MQEAY
+2066 
-2071 GLTAADTVLQ
+2071 
-2081 KTPFGFDVSVWE
+2081 
-2093 FFWPLMVGARLVMA
+2093 
-2107 KPEGHKD
+2107 
-2114 PDYLSRAIEQYGV
+2114 
-2127 TTLHFVPSML
+2127 
-2137 QSFLADGQAATR
+2137 
-2149 CGQVVRVMCSGEA
+2149 
-2162 LPAALVAEF
+2162 
-2171 YRRLPQAELH
+2171 
-2181 NLYGPTEAA
+2181 
-2190 VDVTAWH
+2190 
-2197 CSREAERVSVPIGR
+2197 
-2211 PIANTRIYL
+2211 
-2220 LDERGQPVP
+2220 
-2229 LGAVGELYIGGVQVA
+2229 
-2244 RGYLNRPELTAE
+2244 
-2256 RFLSDPFA
+2256 
-2264 PGGRMYRTGD
+2264 
-2274 VARYLA
+2274 
-2280 NGDIEYLGRNDQQ
+2280 
-2293 VKIRGFR
+2293 
-2300 IECGEIEAA
+2300 
-2309 LATHP
+2309 
-2314 AVREAVVDA
+2314 
-2323 RAVGDDKRL
+2323 
-2332 VAWVVPAADVAEE
+2332 
-2345 TLAGALRQHVS
+2345 
-2356 AALPDYMVPSAW
+2356 
-2368 VVVAALP
+2368 
-2375 LSPNGKLD
+2375 
-2383 RRALPEP
+2383 
-2390 QGAQSQAAYEAPQ
+2390 
-2403 GEHET
+2403 
-2408 LLAAIWRELLN
+2408 
-2419 VERVGRHDNFFEL
+2419 
-2432 GGHSLLAVKL
+2432 
-2442 MAQLRRA
+2442 
-2449 GWGANVQTLFS
+2449 
-2460 TPTLSALAQAMS
+2460 
-2472 AQGEVDIPENRILPG
+2472 
-2487 GASITPEMLPLAT
+2487 
-2500 LSQPEI
+2500 
-2506 DTVVAQVPGG
+2506 
-2516 VANVQDIYALSPLQE
+2516 
-2531 GILFHHL
+2531 
-2538 LAERGDP
+2538 
-2545 YQLSAVLRF
+2545 
-2554 DSRARLDAW
+2554 
-2563 LAAVQQVIE
+2563 
-2572 RHDILRTAFITQGMS
+2572 
-2587 SPVQVVWRK
+2587 
-2596 AELALSERRFDPADG
+2596 
-2611 PIWRQLAASFDPLQQ
+2611 
-2626 RQDLTRAPLL
+2626 
-2636 NFTVTQEEDGSWCAL
+2636 
-2651 QQWHHLIGDHSTL
+2651 
-2664 AFMEQEI
+2664 
-2671 GEILAGRGA
+2671 
-2680 QLGVAQPFRN
+2680 
-2690 AVAQAR
+2690 
-2696 LALSEAEHE
+2696 
-2705 SFFRDMLADISEPV
+2705 
-2719 LPFGLSDVH
+2719 
-2728 GEGRQIACRYQA
+2728 
-2740 LSSALNLRLRR
+2740 
-2751 QARRLG
+2751 
-2757 VSLASLCHLAWA
+2757 
-2769 QVLASVSGRDAV
+2769 
-2781 VFGTVLL
+2781 
-2788 GRLQGGEGA
+2788 
-2797 ERALGLFINTLPL
+2797 
-2810 RLDIDRRGVETAARE
+2810 
-2825 AHVRLSG
+2825 
-2832 LLAHEHAP
+2832 
-2840 LALAQRC
+2840 
-2847 SGVSPGAPLFSALLN
+2847 
-2862 YRHNNGEAVALPEGV
+2862 
-2877 SLLSA
+2877 
-2882 EERTNY
+2882 
-2888 PFVLSV
+2888 
-2894 EDGGDS
+2894 
-2900 LGVTAQVTETV
+2900 
-2911 DAQRVCDYMVQALSS
+2911 
-2926 LAQALEQAPETPV
+2926 
-2939 CSLAVVPEAER
+2939 
-2950 ELLLHGWNRT
+2950 
-2960 ERDYPLDQTLAAL
+2960 
-2973 FEQQV
+2973 
-2978 RRTPHVTA
+2978 
-2986 LVSGA
+2986 
-2991 ESLSYAQLNARA
+2991 
-3003 NRLAHALIARG
+3003 
-3014 VGPDSR
+3014 
-3020 VAVCAER
+3020 
-3027 GLNMVTALFGILKAG
+3027 
-3042 GAYVP
+3042 
-3047 LDPAYPGERLQYI
+3047 
-3060 LQDADPVLLLAD
+3060 
-3072 AAGRAALGEPV
+3072 

-3382 VLATHPA
+3382 ALATHPAVREAVVDARAVGDDKRLVAWVVPAVDVAEETLAGALRQHVSAALPDYMVPSAWVVVVALPLSPNGKLDRRALPEPQGAQSQAAYEAPQGEHETLLAAIWRELLNVERVGRHDNFFELGGHSLLAVKLMAQLRRAGWGANVQTLFSTPTLSALAQAMSAQGEVDIPENRILPGGASITPEMLPLATLSQPEIDAVVAQVPGGVANVQDIYALSPLQEGILFHHLLAERGDPYQLSAVLRFDSRARLDAWLAAMQQVIDRHDILRTAFITQGMSSPVQVVWRKAELALSERRFDPADGPIWRQLAASFDPLQQRQDLTRAPLLNFTVTQEEDGSWCALQKWHHLIGDHSTLAFMEQEIGEILAGRGAQLGVAQPFRNAVAQARLALSEAEHESFFRDMLADIREPVLPFGLSDVHGEGRQIACRYQALSSALNLRLRQQARRLGVSLASLCHLAWAQVLASVSGRDAVVFGTVLLGRLQGGEGAERALGLFINTLPLRLDIDRRGVETAAREAHVRLSGLLAHEHAPLALAQRCSGVSPGAPLFSALLNYRHNNGEAVALPEGVSLLSAEERTNYPFVLSVEDGGDSLGVTAQVTETVDAQRVCDYMVQALSSLAQALEQAPETPVCSLAVVPEAERELLLHGWNRTERDYPLDQTLAALFEQQVRRTPHATALVSGAESLSYAQLNARANRLAHALIARGVGPDSRVAVCAERGLNMVTALFGILKAGGAYVPLDPAYPGERLQYILQDADPVLLLADAAGRAALGEPVTPQLALEAALPETLSAENPAPRAQASHLAYVIYTSGSTGKPKGAMNEHRGVVNRLVWMQEAYGLTAADTVLQKTPFGFDVSVWEFFWPLMVGARLVMAKPEGHKDPDYLSRAIEQYGVTTLHFVPSMLQSFLADGQAATRCGQVVRVMCSGEALPATLVAEFYRRLPQAELHNLYGPTEAAVDVTAWHCSREAERVSVPIGRPIANTRIYLLDERGQPVPLGAVGELYIGGVQVARGYLHRPELTAERFLSDPFAPGGRMYRTGDVARYLANGDIEYLGRNDQQVKIRGFRIECGEIEAALATHPA

-3404 RLVAWVVPAAGVAE
+3404 RLVAWVVPAADVAE

-3465 GAQSQVAY
+3465 GAQSQAAY

-3707 RDLGALYGALRRGD
+3707 RELGALYGALRRGD
-3721 ADPLPPLTLQYAD
+3721 ADPLPPLPLQYAD

-3867 TLIARIRHTVL
+3867 TLIARIRHAVL

-3961 ALFDRTT
+3961 ALFDRAT

-3974 YLVQMLRAMATNA
+3974 YLVQVLRAMATNA

-4001 RELLLYDW
+4001 RELLLYGW

-4023 VLFEQWA
+4023 VLFEQWV

-4092 AGGAYVPLDPHLP
+4092 AGAAYVPLDPHLP

-4396 RYLAD
+4396 RYLPD

-4458 EADADRQTLA
+4458 EADAARQTLA

-4718 QLSLRELRLNP
+4718 ELSLRELRLNP
-4729 AEGEIGSRLTALFD
+4729 EEGEIGSRLTALFD

-4822 AEHERFFRTMLADIS
+4822 AEHERFFRTMLADID
-4837 EPVLPFGLSDV
+4837 EPSLPFGLSDV

-4990 DTALPTGVTL
+4990 DTALPTGVSL

-5039 YMAQALSTL
+5039 YMAQALSAL

-5061 ELEVMPDEEYAM
+5061 ELEVMPDEEYAL

-5139 DRVAVRLARSIEL
+5139 DRIAVRLARSIEL

-5489 EPGEIEG
+5489 EPGEIEV

-5518 RLVAWIVPTADVDHS
+5518 RLVAWIVPTADVDRS

-5575 PEPERAAVGTREYAA
+5575 PEPERAAVGTREYVA

-5644 QAIFNHPILAELAEQ
+5644 QAIFNHPILAELAER
-5659 IDRRTAEAPLRKAV
+5659 IDRRTAEAPMRKAV

-5697 FELAKEIDE
+5697 FELAKEIDK

-5717 VEEKPATMSDMAA
+5717 MEEKPATMSDMAA

>member
-498 MLLAERVLGV
+498 VLLAERVLGV

-562 ACGLSVGL
+562 ACGLSVGS

-607 PFPPGPGRQTDLPAR
+607 PFPPGPGRQADLPAR

-637 QVLAAATLY
+637 HVLAAATLY

-716 TRDADLRAPQ
+716 TRDADLRASQ

-765 KADSAFRWVY
+765 KADGAFRWVY

-1432 LPVARDGDLPLS
+1432 LPVARDGELPLS

-1525 PAQADKLCRQAAT
+1525 PAQADTLCRQAAT

-2008 ATPQLALEAVLPE
+2008 ATPQLALEAALPE

-2197 CSREAERVSVPIGR
+2197 CSREVERVSVPIGR

-2506 DTVVAQVPGG
+2506 DAVVAQVPGG

-2563 LAAVQQVIE
+2563 LAAMQQVID

-2696 LALSEAEHE
+2696 LALNEAEHE

-2740 LSSALNLRLRR
+2740 LSSALNLRLRQ

-2900 LGVTAQVTETV
+2900 LGLTAQVTETV

-2978 RRTPHVTA
+2978 RRTPHATA
-2986 LVSGA
+2986 LVSGT

-3072 AAGRAALGEPV
+3072 AAGRAALGEPA

-3265 DVTAWHCSREADRVS
+3265 DVTAWHCSREVERVS

-3382 VLATHPA
+3382 ALATHPA

-3404 RLVAWVVPAAGVAE
+3404 RLVAWVVPAADVAE

-3465 GAQSQVAY
+3465 GAQSQAAY

-3693 HHIISDGWSTGILL
+3693 HHIVSDGWSTGILL
-3707 RDLGALYGALRRGD
+3707 RELGALYGALRRGD
-3721 ADPLPPLTLQYAD
+3721 ADPLPPLTLQYPD

-3758 LSDAPALLTLPTDR
+3758 LIGAPALLTLPTDR

-3867 TLIARIRHTVL
+3867 TLIARIRHAVL

-3961 ALFDRTT
+3961 ALFDRAT

-3974 YLVQMLRAMATNA
+3974 YLVQVLRAMATNA

-4001 RELLLYDW
+4001 RELLLYGW

-4023 VLFEQWA
+4023 VLFEQWV

-4092 AGGAYVPLDPHLP
+4092 AGAAYVPLDPHLP

-4239 LAAALVRQGINVLFL
+4239 LAAALARQGINVLFL

-4718 QLSLRELRLNP
+4718 ELSLRELRLNP
-4729 AEGEIGSRLTALFD
+4729 EEGEIGSRLTALFD

-4822 AEHERFFRTMLADIS
+4822 AEHERFFRTMLADID
-4837 EPVLPFGLSDV
+4837 EPSLPFGLSDV

-5039 YMAQALSTL
+5039 YMAQALSAL

-5061 ELEVMPDEEYAM
+5061 ELEVMPDEEYAL

-5489 EPGEIEG
+5489 EPGEIEV

-5518 RLVAWIVPTADVDHS
+5518 RLVAWIVPTADVDRS

-5644 QAIFNHPILAELAEQ
+5644 QAIFNHPILAELAER
-5659 IDRRTAEAPLRKAV
+5659 IDRRTAEAPMRKAV

-5697 FELAKEIDE
+5697 FELAKEIDK

-5717 VEEKPATMSDMAA
+5717 MEEKPATMSDMAA